1 MQRSAKGT
9 GDNGGMKTITNIAD
23 RLFRKVEPVD
33 SAFEDGATG
42 AAVEGAPERTWP
54 QIGAQTKPQTGAAFP
69 AETRTPAFCAID
81 CPGRCPLELHLRDG
95 ELAHVSANKAA
106 PACHRGL
113 SMRAWANSP
122 DRLMWPLRRVGPRGS
137 AQFERMTWDEAL
149 DEIADQLAR
158 IRREHGNESIYL
170 AYTTGQSCTTADPFE
185 RLMNCFGGFLDHYNN
200 YSNPQI
206 NAMVRSMYGPG
217 ALYPGG
223 SELDAA
229 ADARLVLVFGASP
242 AETGTGR
249 ATWHGAWDRVVE
261 QVGERGGRIVMVDP
275 RRNGSIPKRK
285 RPANGDENEGQAS
298 AVCGASLTGSST
310 HKGRPATPAC
320 GGALSADAAPGGQT
334 VSWLP
339 INPGTD
345 GALAAALLH
354 ELAFTHNALDWDF
367 LRERCIGFTDETLPE
382 HRRSLGLSVMDYLRG
397 TGYDHMAKTP
407 PWAAAIT
414 GIPANDIRELASQ
427 LATARPAFIMQ
438 GWGPQ
443 RRSNGEMT
451 SGMIM
456 MLATAL
462 GQVGLPGTNNG
473 MNVAWGGGFLT
484 RVSAGENPIPFRIPA
499 YRFLDAIENGEA
511 LGAREGVR
519 GLSEAGCSNAEDAS
533 SADKA
538 QAGCANAEG
547 PGSTQEA
554 PTENDAA
561 RGFALA
567 AKASLEQTS
576 HSNRATDSVQHQDSA
591 AHLPCSIKAII
602 CHGGNCLT
610 NQHGDV
616 NRAHRVLGDPSKCEF
631 ILNID
636 VEFTDSARYADI
648 VLPDLFRME
657 QESAMDGDAWGR
669 RIAVSTG
676 ELGARFERRGAWK
689 VCVEL
694 AKRWGSA
701 DAFTEGCTE
710 GEWIRRLY
718 EGDRERSTGLPTFDR
733 LLEEGLAWRADRTE
747 PFVALADWRS
757 DPDAHPLDTP
767 SGKIELFSEQLAA
780 AAEAL
785 RGTPG
790 EGAITPVPTY
800 VPEWGPAEFSVERPA
815 TDGAQEPDAELR
827 ADGHGCESVA
837 FLPAGG
843 RECESDAGLPANGRK
858 CESNT
863 EPACDQPLRVFGFHS
878 VARVHSSW
886 GNVPAVSQRVPQVI
900 SINPADADAR
910 GIATGD
916 LVEASNRFG
925 TLRLPAHVT
934 EDVIA
939 GTIVM
944 PQGAWWQAGSNIAE
958 PIDVGGCINTLTTSR
973 PSPLAF
979 GNPQHTCWCR
989 LHRHMGTEAYLS
1001 ET

>member
-1 MQRSAKGT
+1 
-9 GDNGGMKTITNIAD
+9 MKTITNIAD
-23 RLFRKVEPVD
+23 RLFRKVKPAN
-33 SAFEDGATG
+33 SAFGGEATG
-42 AAVEGAPERTWP
+42 TAEEAASGKAS
-54 QIGAQTKPQTGAAFP
+54 GQTRPQTRGVFS
-69 AETRTPAFCAID
+69 AETHAPAFCAID
-81 CPGRCPLELHLRDG
+81 CPGRCPLELHLHGG
-95 ELAHVSANKAA
+95 ELARVSANKAA

-122 DRLMWPLRRVGPRGS
+122 DRLMWPMRRVGPRGS
-137 AQFERMTWDEAL
+137 AQFERVSWDDAL
-149 DEIADQLAR
+149 NEIADRLAR
-158 IRREHGNESIYL
+158 IRREHGNEVIYL

-285 RPANGDENEGQAS
+285 KSASSEREGRAS
-298 AVCGASLTGSST
+298 AVCDASLTGSST
-310 HKGRPATPAC
+310 HKGRPAAPAS
-320 GGALSADAAPGGQT
+320 GGALSADAAPGGKT

-367 LRERCIGFTDETLPE
+367 LHERCIGFTDETLPE
-382 HRRSLGLSVMDYLRG
+382 RWRNLGLSATDYLRG
-397 TGYDHMAKTP
+397 TGYDHVAKTP
-407 PWAAAIT
+407 AWAASIT
-414 GIPANDIRELASQ
+414 GIPADDIRELAAQ

-456 MLATAL
+456 MLAAAL

-473 MNVAWGGGFLT
+473 MNIAWGGGFLT
-484 RVSAGENPIPFRIPA
+484 RVSAGKNPVPFRIPA
-499 YRFLDAIENGEA
+499 YRFLDVIENGES
-511 LGAREGVR
+511 LGIREGVR
-519 GLSEAGCSNAEDAS
+519 GLPEADSRSE
-533 SADKA
+533 
-538 QAGCANAEG
+538 
-547 PGSTQEA
+547 
-554 PTENDAA
+554 
-561 RGFALA
+561 
-567 AKASLEQTS
+567 
-576 HSNRATDSVQHQDSA
+576 RATYSVQHQDSA

-631 ILNID
+631 ILNVD

-657 QESAMDGDAWGR
+657 QESAMDADTWGR

-676 ELGARFERRGAWK
+676 ELGARFERRGAWNT
-689 VCVEL
+689 CVEL
-694 AKRWGSA
+694 AKRWGIV
-701 DAFTEGCTE
+701 DVFTEGRTE
-710 GEWIRRLY
+710 SEWIRHLY
-718 EGDRERSTGLPTFDR
+718 EGDRKRSTGLPTFDR
-733 LLEEGLAWRADRTE
+733 LLEDGLAWRADRAE
-747 PFVALADWRS
+747 PFVALADWRR

-785 RGTPG
+785 RGTPD
-790 EGAITPVPTY
+790 EGAITPIPTY
-800 VPEWGPAEFSVERPA
+800 VPEWGPAEFAVERPT

-858 CESNT
+858 SESNT
-863 EPACDQPLRVFGFHS
+863 ERACDQPLRVFGFHS
-878 VARVHSSW
+878 VARIHSSW
-886 GNVPAVSQRVPQVI
+886 GNVPAVSRRVPQVI
-900 SINPADADAR
+900 SINPADASAR

-934 EDVIA
+934 DDVIA

-944 PQGAWWQAGSNIAE
+944 PQGAWWQAESRGTQNAPGATSARTACPVDI
-958 PIDVGGCINTLTTSR
+958 GGCVNTLTTSR

-989 LHRHMGTEAYLS
+989 LRKP
-1001 ET
+1001 

>member
-1 MQRSAKGT
+1 
-9 GDNGGMKTITNIAD
+9 
-23 RLFRKVEPVD
+23 
-33 SAFEDGATG
+33 
-42 AAVEGAPERTWP
+42 
-54 QIGAQTKPQTGAAFP
+54 
-69 AETRTPAFCAID
+69 
-81 CPGRCPLELHLRDG
+81 
-95 ELAHVSANKAA
+95 
-106 PACHRGL
+106 
-113 SMRAWANSP
+113 MRAWANSP
-122 DRLMWPLRRVGPRGS
+122 DRLMWPMRRVGPRGS
-137 AQFERMTWDEAL
+137 AQFERVTWDEAL
-149 DEIADQLAR
+149 DEISDQLAR

-217 ALYPGG
+217 ALYLGG

-249 ATWHGAWDRVVE
+249 ATWHGAWNRVVE

-285 RPANGDENEGQAS
+285 
-298 AVCGASLTGSST
+298 GS
-310 HKGRPATPAC
+310 
-320 GGALSADAAPGGQT
+320 DQQT

-367 LRERCIGFTDETLPE
+367 LHERCIGFTDETLPE
-382 HRRSLGLSVMDYLRG
+382 HWRGMGLSVMDYLRG
-397 TGYDHMAKTP
+397 TGYDHVAKTP
-407 PWAAAIT
+407 AWAAVIT
-414 GIPANDIRELASQ
+414 GIPANDIRELAAQ
-427 LATARPAFIMQ
+427 LATARPVFIMQ

-456 MLATAL
+456 MLAAAL

-473 MNVAWGGGFLT
+473 MNIAWGGGFLT

-499 YRFLDAIENGEA
+499 YRFLDATENGEA

-519 GLSEAGCSNAEDAS
+519 GLPEASCGDARESGFATEAGSE
-533 SADKA
+533 
-538 QAGCANAEG
+538 QAFHNG
-547 PGSTQEA
+547 
-554 PTENDAA
+554 
-561 RGFALA
+561 
-567 AKASLEQTS
+567 
-576 HSNRATDSVQHQDSA
+576 RATDSVQHQDSA
-591 AHLPCSIKAII
+591 AHLLRSIKAII

-616 NRAHRVLGDPSKCEF
+616 NRAHRVLGDPTKCEF
-631 ILNID
+631 ILNVD

-657 QESAMDGDAWGR
+657 QESAMDADGWGR
-669 RIAVSTG
+669 RIAASTG
-676 ELGARFERRGAWK
+676 ELGARFERRGAWE

-694 AKRWGSA
+694 AKQWGIE
-701 DAFTEGCTE
+701 DAFTEGRTE

-733 LLEEGLAWRADRTE
+733 LLEEGLAWRADCAE

-785 RGTPG
+785 RGTPD
-790 EGAITPVPTY
+790 EGAITPIPTY
-800 VPEWGPAEFSVERPA
+800 VPEWGPAEFAVERPA

-827 ADGHGCESVA
+827 ADGHGCESDA
-837 FLPAGG
+837 DLPTSGCKSEA
-843 RECESDAGLPANGRK
+843 SA
-858 CESNT
+858 

-878 VARVHSSW
+878 VARIHSSW
-886 GNVPAVSQRVPQVI
+886 GNVPAVSRRVPQVI

-910 GIATGD
+910 GIATDD

-934 EDVIA
+934 DNVIA

-944 PQGAWWQAGSNIAE
+944 PQGAWWQAEGHSMQNTPGAASARTADADAAE

-979 GNPQHTCWCR
+979 GNPQHTCWCH
-989 LHRHMGTEAYLS
+989 LHRHMGTEAYLA
-1001 ET
+1001 ETAHPA

>member
-23 RLFRKVEPVD
+23 RLFCKVEPVD
-33 SAFEDGATG
+33 SSFGSEAAG
-42 AAVEGAPERTWP
+42 AAVEGAAGEASGQT
-54 QIGAQTKPQTGAAFP
+54 GAQTKPQTCTAFP

-95 ELAHVSANKAA
+95 ELARVSANKAA

-137 AQFERMTWDEAL
+137 AQFERVTWDEAL
-149 DEIADQLAR
+149 DEISDQLAR

-170 AYTTGQSCTTADPFE
+170 AYSTGQSCTTADPFE
-185 RLMNCFGGFLDHYNN
+185 RLMNRFGGFLDRYNN

-249 ATWHGAWDRVVE
+249 ATWHGAWDRVVG

-285 RPANGDENEGQAS
+285 
-298 AVCGASLTGSST
+298 GS
-310 HKGRPATPAC
+310 
-320 GGALSADAAPGGQT
+320 DQQT

-367 LRERCIGFTDETLPE
+367 LHERCIGFTDETLPE
-382 HRRSLGLSVMDYLRG
+382 HWRDMGLSVMDYLRG
-397 TGYDHMAKTP
+397 TGYDHVAKTP
-407 PWAAAIT
+407 AWAAAIT
-414 GIPANDIRELASQ
+414 GIPADDIRELASQ
-427 LATARPAFIMQ
+427 LATARPVFIMQ

-456 MLATAL
+456 MLAAAL

-473 MNVAWGGGFLT
+473 MNIAWGGGFLT
-484 RVSAGENPIPFRIPA
+484 RVSAGQNAVPFRIPA

-519 GLSEAGCSNAEDAS
+519 GLPEASCGD
-533 SADKA
+533 
-538 QAGCANAEG
+538 AEG
-547 PGSTQEA
+547 SSFATEA
-554 PTENDAA
+554 ELKQA
-561 RGFALA
+561 F
-567 AKASLEQTS
+567 
-576 HSNRATDSVQHQDSA
+576 HSGRATDFVQHQDSA

-616 NRAHRVLGDPSKCEF
+616 NRAHRVLGDPTKCKF
-631 ILNID
+631 ILNVD

-657 QESAMDGDAWGR
+657 QESAMDADAWGR
-669 RIAVSTG
+669 RIAVGTG
-676 ELGARFERRGAWK
+676 ELGARFERRGAWNT
-689 VCVEL
+689 CVEL
-694 AKRWGSA
+694 AKRWGIE
-701 DAFTEGCTE
+701 DAFTEGRTE
-710 GEWIRRLY
+710 GEWIRHLY
-718 EGDRERSTGLPTFDR
+718 EGDRERSTGLPTFDQ

-757 DPDAHPLDTP
+757 NPVAHPLDTP
-767 SGKIELFSEQLAA
+767 SGKIELFSEQLTA

-785 RGTPG
+785 RGTPD
-790 EGAITPVPTY
+790 EGAITPIPTY
-800 VPEWGPAEFSVERPA
+800 VPEWGPAEFAVGQAASDE
-815 TDGAQEPDAELR
+815 AQAPSAGPR
-827 ADGHGCESVA
+827 ADGQESEM
-837 FLPAGG
+837 G
-843 RECESDAGLPANGRK
+843 
-858 CESNT
+858 T
-863 EPACDQPLRVFGFHS
+863 EPTRDQPLRVFGFHS
-878 VARVHSSW
+878 VARIHSSW
-886 GNVPAVSQRVPQVI
+886 GNVPAVSRRVPQVI

-934 EDVIA
+934 DDVIA

-944 PQGAWWQAGSNIAE
+944 PQGAWWQAESDVAE
-958 PIDVGGCINTLTTSR
+958 PIDVGGCINTLTISR

-979 GNPQHTCWCR
+979 GNPQHTCWCSLR
-989 LHRHMGTEAYLS
+989 RHMGTEAYLS
-1001 ET
+1001 ETAHPA

>member
-33 SAFEDGATG
+33 SSFGSEAAG
-42 AAVEGAPERTWP
+42 AAVEGAAGETSG
-54 QIGAQTKPQTGAAFP
+54 QTGAQTKPQTCTAFP

-81 CPGRCPLELHLRDG
+81 CPGRCPLELHLCDG
-95 ELAHVSANKAA
+95 ELARVSANKAA

-137 AQFERMTWDEAL
+137 AQFERVTWDEAL
-149 DEIADQLAR
+149 DEISDQLAR

-206 NAMVRSMYGPG
+206 NAMVRSTYGPG
-217 ALYPGG
+217 ALYPGR

-285 RPANGDENEGQAS
+285 
-298 AVCGASLTGSST
+298 GS
-310 HKGRPATPAC
+310 
-320 GGALSADAAPGGQT
+320 DQQT
-334 VSWLP
+334 VSRLP

-382 HRRSLGLSVMDYLRG
+382 HRRGLGLSVMDYLRG

-456 MLATAL
+456 MLAAAL

-473 MNVAWGGGFLT
+473 MNIAWGGGFLT
-484 RVSAGENPIPFRIPA
+484 RVSVGRNAVPFRIPA

-519 GLSEAGCSNAEDAS
+519 GLPEASCS
-533 SADKA
+533 
-538 QAGCANAEG
+538 NAEG

-554 PTENDAA
+554 PAENDAA

-567 AKASLEQTS
+567 AKASLEKTS
-576 HSNRATDSVQHQDSA
+576 HSNRATYSVQHQNGA

-616 NRAHRVLGDPSKCEF
+616 NRAHRVLGDPSKCEL

-657 QESAMDGDAWGR
+657 QESAMDADGWGR
-669 RIAVSTG
+669 RIAASTG
-676 ELGARFERRGAWK
+676 ELGARFERRGAWE

-694 AKRWGSA
+694 AKRWGIE
-701 DAFTEGCTE
+701 DAFTEGRTE
-710 GEWIRRLY
+710 GGWIRLLY

-733 LLEEGLAWRADRTE
+733 LLEEGLAWRTDCAE

-767 SGKIELFSEQLAA
+767 SGKIELFSEQLAV

-785 RGTPG
+785 RGTPD
-790 EGAITPVPTY
+790 EGAITPIPTY
-800 VPEWGPAEFSVERPA
+800 VPEWGPAEFAVERPA
-815 TDGAQEPDAELR
+815 TDGAQKPDAELR
-827 ADGHGCESVA
+827 EDGHGCESSA

-843 RECESDAGLPANGRK
+843 QEYESDAGLPISGRK
-858 CESNT
+858 SESNT

-878 VARVHSSW
+878 VARIHSSW
-886 GNVPAVSQRVPQVI
+886 GNVPAVSRRVPQVI

-944 PQGAWWQAGSNIAE
+944 PQGAWWQAEGHSMQNAPGAASARTAE

-979 GNPQHTCWCR
+979 GNPQHTCWCH
-989 LHRHMGTEAYLS
+989 LHRHMGT
-1001 ET
+1001 

>member
-33 SAFEDGATG
+33 SSFGSEAAG
-42 AAVEGAPERTWP
+42 AAVEGAAGETSG
-54 QIGAQTKPQTGAAFP
+54 QTGAQTKSQTGAAFP

-95 ELAHVSANKAA
+95 ELARVSANKAA

-137 AQFERMTWDEAL
+137 AQFERVTWDEAL
-149 DEIADQLAR
+149 DEISDQLAR

-217 ALYPGG
+217 ALYLGG

-249 ATWHGAWDRVVE
+249 ATWHGAWNRVVE

-285 RPANGDENEGQAS
+285 
-298 AVCGASLTGSST
+298 GS
-310 HKGRPATPAC
+310 
-320 GGALSADAAPGGQT
+320 DQQT

-367 LRERCIGFTDETLPE
+367 LHERCIGFTDETLPE
-382 HRRSLGLSVMDYLRG
+382 HWRGMGLSVMDYLRG
-397 TGYDHMAKTP
+397 TGYDHVAKTP
-407 PWAAAIT
+407 AWAAVIT
-414 GIPANDIRELASQ
+414 GIPANDIRELAAQ
-427 LATARPAFIMQ
+427 LATARPVFIMQ

-456 MLATAL
+456 MLAAAL

-473 MNVAWGGGFLT
+473 MNIAWGGGFLT
-484 RVSAGENPIPFRIPA
+484 RVSAGENHIPFRIPA

-519 GLSEAGCSNAEDAS
+519 GLPEASCDDARESGFATEAGSE
-533 SADKA
+533 
-538 QAGCANAEG
+538 QAFHNGR
-547 PGSTQEA
+547 T
-554 PTENDAA
+554 
-561 RGFALA
+561 
-567 AKASLEQTS
+567 
-576 HSNRATDSVQHQDSA
+576 TDSVQHQDGA

-616 NRAHRVLGDPSKCEF
+616 NRAHRVLGDPTKCEF
-631 ILNID
+631 ILNVD

-657 QESAMDGDAWGR
+657 QESAMDADGWGR
-669 RIAVSTG
+669 RIAASTG
-676 ELGARFERRGAWK
+676 ELGARFERRGAWE

-694 AKRWGSA
+694 AKQWGIE
-701 DAFTEGCTE
+701 DAFTEGRTE

-733 LLEEGLAWRADRTE
+733 LLEEGLAWRADCAE

-785 RGTPG
+785 RGTPD
-790 EGAITPVPTY
+790 EGAITPIPTY
-800 VPEWGPAEFSVERPA
+800 VPEWGPAEFAVERPA

-843 RECESDAGLPANGRK
+843 RECESDADLPTSGCKSEA
-858 CESNT
+858 SA

-878 VARVHSSW
+878 VARIHSSW
-886 GNVPAVSQRVPQVI
+886 GNVPAVSRRVPQVI

-910 GIATGD
+910 GIATDD

-934 EDVIA
+934 DNVIA

-944 PQGAWWQAGSNIAE
+944 PQGAWWQAEGHSMQNTPGAASARTADADAAE

-979 GNPQHTCWCR
+979 GNPQHTCWCH
-989 LHRHMGTEAYLS
+989 LHRHMGTEAYLA
-1001 ET
+1001 ETAHPA

>member
-1 MQRSAKGT
+1 MQRRAKGA
-9 GDNGGMKTITNIAD
+9 GDNGSMKTITNIAD
-23 RLFRKVEPVD
+23 RLFRKVKPVD
-33 SAFEDGATG
+33 FAFEGEAAG
-42 AAVEGAPERTWP
+42 AAVEGAAGEAL
-54 QIGAQTKPQTGAAFP
+54 GQTRAVLP
-69 AETRTPAFCAID
+69 AETRAPAFCAID

-95 ELAHVSANKAA
+95 ELARVSANKAA
-106 PACHRGL
+106 PACRRGL

-137 AQFERMTWDEAL
+137 AQFERVTWDEAL
-149 DEIADQLAR
+149 DEIADKLAR
-158 IRREHGNESIYL
+158 IRRKHGNESIYL

-185 RLMNCFGGFLDHYNN
+185 QLMNCFGGFLDHYNN

-206 NAMVRSMYGPG
+206 NTMVRSMYGPG

-229 ADARLVLVFGASP
+229 ADARLVLAFGASP

-285 RPANGDENEGQAS
+285 
-298 AVCGASLTGSST
+298 GSS
-310 HKGRPATPAC
+310 
-320 GGALSADAAPGGQT
+320 GQT

-382 HRRSLGLSVMDYLRG
+382 RWRGMGLSVMDYLRG

-407 PWAAAIT
+407 VWAAAIT
-414 GIPANDIRELASQ
+414 GIPADDIRELASQ
-427 LATARPAFIMQ
+427 LASASPAFIMQ

-456 MLATAL
+456 MLAAAL

-473 MNVAWGGGFLT
+473 MNIAWGGGFLT
-484 RVSAGENPIPFRIPA
+484 RVSAGENHIPFRIPA

-519 GLSEAGCSNAEDAS
+519 GLPEASCGDARESGFATEAGSE
-533 SADKA
+533 
-538 QAGCANAEG
+538 QAFHNG
-547 PGSTQEA
+547 
-554 PTENDAA
+554 
-561 RGFALA
+561 
-567 AKASLEQTS
+567 
-576 HSNRATDSVQHQDSA
+576 RATDSVQHQDGA
-591 AHLPCSIKAII
+591 ARLPCSIKAII

-610 NQHGDV
+610 NQHGNV
-616 NRAHRVLGDPSKCEF
+616 NRAHRVLGDPTKCEF
-631 ILNID
+631 ILNVD

-657 QESAMDGDAWGR
+657 QESAMDADAWGR

-676 ELGARFERRGAWK
+676 ELGARFERRGAWNT
-689 VCVEL
+689 CVEL
-694 AKRWGSA
+694 AKRWGIE
-701 DAFTEGCTE
+701 DAFTEGRTE

-718 EGDRERSTGLPTFDR
+718 EGDRERSTGLPTFDQ

-780 AAEAL
+780 VAEAL
-785 RGTPG
+785 RDTPD

-800 VPEWGPAEFSVERPA
+800 VPEWGPAEFAVEQA
-815 TDGAQEPDAELR
+815 
-827 ADGHGCESVA
+827 
-837 FLPAGG
+837 
-843 RECESDAGLPANGRK
+843 
-858 CESNT
+858 
-863 EPACDQPLRVFGFHS
+863 EPACDRPLRVFGFHS
-878 VARVHSSW
+878 VARIHSSW
-886 GNVPAVSQRVPQVI
+886 GNVPAVSRRVPQVI

-916 LVEASNRFG
+916 LAEASNRFG

-934 EDVIA
+934 DDVIA

-944 PQGAWWQAGSNIAE
+944 PQGAWWQAESRGTQNAPGAASARTAE
-958 PIDVGGCINTLTTSR
+958 PIDIGGCINTLTTSR

-989 LHRHMGTEAYLS
+989 LRKP
-1001 ET
+1001 

>member
-1 MQRSAKGT
+1 MQRRAKGD
-9 GDNGGMKTITNIAD
+9 GDNEGMKTITNIAD
-23 RLFRKVEPVD
+23 QLFRKVQPVD
-33 SAFEDGATG
+33 FAFGSET
-42 AAVEGAPERTWP
+42 
-54 QIGAQTKPQTGAAFP
+54 

-95 ELAHVSANKAA
+95 ELARVSANKAA

-137 AQFERMTWDEAL
+137 AQFERVTWDEAL

-158 IRREHGNESIYL
+158 IRREHGSESIYL

-206 NAMVRSMYGPG
+206 NAMVRSMYGPD

-223 SELDAA
+223 SELNTA

-249 ATWHGAWDRVVE
+249 ATWHGAWDRVVG

-275 RRNGSIPKRK
+275 RRNGSIPQRK
-285 RPANGDENEGQAS
+285 
-298 AVCGASLTGSST
+298 GS
-310 HKGRPATPAC
+310 
-320 GGALSADAAPGGQT
+320 DQQT

-367 LRERCIGFTDETLPE
+367 LHERCIGFTDGTLPE
-382 HRRSLGLSVMDYLRG
+382 RWRGLGLSVMDYLRG
-397 TGYDHMAKTP
+397 TGYDRVAKTP
-407 PWAAAIT
+407 AWAAAIT
-414 GIPANDIRELASQ
+414 GTPADDIRELASQ

-456 MLATAL
+456 MLAAAL

-484 RVSAGENPIPFRIPA
+484 RISAGKNLIPFRIPA

-519 GLSEAGCSNAEDAS
+519 GLPEASCEDAGRSGFATEAGPE
-533 SADKA
+533 
-538 QAGCANAEG
+538 QA
-547 PGSTQEA
+547 
-554 PTENDAA
+554 
-561 RGFALA
+561 F
-567 AKASLEQTS
+567 
-576 HSNRATDSVQHQDSA
+576 HSERATDSVQHQDGA

-616 NRAHRVLGDPSKCEF
+616 NRAHRVLGDPTKCEF
-631 ILNID
+631 ILNVD

-669 RIAVSTG
+669 RIAVGTG
-676 ELGARFERRGAWK
+676 ELGARFERRGAWNT
-689 VCVEL
+689 CVEL
-694 AKRWGSA
+694 AKRWGIE
-701 DAFTEGCTE
+701 DAFTEGRTE
-710 GEWIRRLY
+710 GEWIRHLY
-718 EGDRERSTGLPTFDR
+718 EGDRERSTGLPTFDQ

-757 DPDAHPLDTP
+757 NPVAHPLDTP

-785 RGTPG
+785 RGTPD
-790 EGAITPVPTY
+790 EGAITPIPTY
-800 VPEWGPAEFSVERPA
+800 VPEWGPAEFAVERPA
-815 TDGAQEPDAELR
+815 TDGAQEPDAGLR
-827 ADGHGCESVA
+827 ADDQGSEMG
-837 FLPAGG
+837 
-843 RECESDAGLPANGRK
+843 
-858 CESNT
+858 T
-863 EPACDQPLRVFGFHS
+863 EPTRDQPLRVFGFHS
-878 VARVHSSW
+878 VARIHSSW
-886 GNVPAVSQRVPQVI
+886 GNVPAVSRRVPQVI

-910 GIATGD
+910 DIATGD

-934 EDVIA
+934 DDVIA

-944 PQGAWWQAGSNIAE
+944 PQGAWWQAESNTAE
-958 PIDVGGCINTLTTSR
+958 PIDVGGCINTLTISR

-979 GNPQHTCWCR
+979 GNPQHTCWCSLR
-989 LHRHMGTEAYLS
+989 RHMGTEAYLS
-1001 ET
+1001 ETAHPA

>member
-1 MQRSAKGT
+1 MQRHAKGA
-9 GDNGGMKTITNIAD
+9 GDNGSMKTITNIAD

-33 SAFEDGATG
+33 SAFGSEA
-42 AAVEGAPERTWP
+42 
-54 QIGAQTKPQTGAAFP
+54 
-69 AETRTPAFCAID
+69 AETCAPAFCAID

-95 ELAHVSANKAA
+95 ELTRVSANKAA

-122 DRLMWPLRRVGPRGS
+122 DRLMWPMRRVGPRGS

-149 DEIADQLAR
+149 DEIASQLAR

-185 RLMNCFGGFLDHYNN
+185 RLMNCFGGFLDRYNN

-206 NAMVRSMYGPG
+206 NAMVRNMYGAG

-223 SELDAA
+223 SELDVA

-285 RPANGDENEGQAS
+285 KSASGGEREGQAS
-298 AVCGASLTGSST
+298 ALCGAALPGSSEPE
-310 HKGRPATPAC
+310 GQLAAPAC
-320 GGALSADAAPGGQT
+320 DGALPNDAASSGET

-354 ELAFTHNALDWDF
+354 ELAFVHNALDWDF
-367 LRERCIGFTDETLPE
+367 LREHCIGFTDETLPE
-382 HRRSLGLSVMDYLRG
+382 NRRGLGLSVMDYLRG
-397 TGYDHMAKTP
+397 AGYDHVAKTP
-407 PWAAAIT
+407 AWATAIT
-414 GIPANDIRELASQ
+414 GIAASDIRELAAQ

-456 MLATAL
+456 MLAAAL

-473 MNVAWGGGFLT
+473 TNIAWGGGFLT
-484 RVSAGENPIPFRIPA
+484 RVSAGDNPVPFRIPA

-519 GLSEAGCSNAEDAS
+519 GLPE
-533 SADKA
+533 
-538 QAGCANAEG
+538 EG
-547 PGSTQEA
+547 SG
-554 PTENDAA
+554 
-561 RGFALA
+561 
-567 AKASLEQTS
+567 
-576 HSNRATDSVQHQDSA
+576 A

-631 ILNID
+631 ILNVD

-657 QESAMDGDAWGR
+657 QESAMDADAWGR

-676 ELGARFERRGAWK
+676 ELGARFERRGAWEM
-689 VCVEL
+689 CCDL
-694 AKRWGSA
+694 AKRWGIE
-701 DAFTEGCTE
+701 DAFTEGRTE

-718 EGDRERSTGLPTFDR
+718 ESDRERSAGLPAFDR
-733 LLEEGLAWRADRTE
+733 LIEEGLAWRTDRNK

-785 RGTPG
+785 RGAPD
-790 EGAITPVPTY
+790 EGAITPIPTY
-800 VPEWGPAEFSVERPA
+800 VPEWGPAEFAVEQA
-815 TDGAQEPDAELR
+815 ADNGAREPGAGLC
-827 ADGHGCESVA
+827 ADGQGSKSGTD
-837 FLPAGG
+837 LPTSSRRSEAI
-843 RECESDAGLPANGRK
+843 A
-858 CESNT
+858 
-863 EPACDQPLRVFGFHS
+863 EPACDQPFRVFGFHS
-878 VARVHSSW
+878 VARIHSSW
-886 GNVPAVSQRVPQVI
+886 GNVPAVSRHVPQII
-900 SINPADADAR
+900 SINPADADTR

-934 EDVIA
+934 DDVIA

-944 PQGAWWQAGSNIAE
+944 PQGAWWQAEDAGAE
-958 PIDVGGCINTLTTSR
+958 PVDVGGCINTLTTSR

-989 LHRHMGTEAYLS
+989 LRKP
-1001 ET
+1001 

>member
-1 MQRSAKGT
+1 MQRRTKDA
-9 GDNGGMKTITNIAD
+9 GDNGSMNTITNIAD

-33 SAFEDGATG
+33 SAFEDGDTET
-42 AAVEGAPERTWP
+42 AVEGAPERTWP

-95 ELAHVSANKAA
+95 ELARVSANKAA

-137 AQFERMTWDEAL
+137 AQFERVTWDEAL
-149 DEIADQLAR
+149 DEISDQLAR

-206 NAMVRSMYGPG
+206 NAMVRSTYGPG

-229 ADARLVLVFGASP
+229 ADAQLVLVFGASP

-285 RPANGDENEGQAS
+285 RPANGDENEGQAL
-298 AVCGASLTGSST
+298 AVCAAPPADDSE
-310 HKGRPATPAC
+310 HKGCAETSACSNAFPSNAT
-320 GGALSADAAPGGQT
+320 SDRQT

-382 HRRSLGLSVMDYLRG
+382 RWRGMGLSVMDYLHG

-407 PWAAAIT
+407 AWAAAIT
-414 GIPANDIRELASQ
+414 GIPADDIRELASR

-456 MLATAL
+456 MLAAAL

-473 MNVAWGGGFLT
+473 MNIAWGGGFLT
-484 RVSAGENPIPFRIPA
+484 RVSAGENHIPFRIPA

-519 GLSEAGCSNAEDAS
+519 GLPEASCGDARESGFATEAGSE
-533 SADKA
+533 
-538 QAGCANAEG
+538 QAFHNG
-547 PGSTQEA
+547 
-554 PTENDAA
+554 
-561 RGFALA
+561 
-567 AKASLEQTS
+567 
-576 HSNRATDSVQHQDSA
+576 RATDSVQHQDGA
-591 AHLPCSIKAII
+591 ARLPCSIKAII

-616 NRAHRVLGDPSKCEF
+616 NRAHRVLGDPTKCEF
-631 ILNID
+631 ILNVD

-657 QESAMDGDAWGR
+657 QESAMDADAWGR

-676 ELGARFERRGAWK
+676 ELGARFERRGAWNT
-689 VCVEL
+689 CVEL
-694 AKRWGSA
+694 AKRWGIE
-701 DAFTEGCTE
+701 DAFTEGRTE

-718 EGDRERSTGLPTFDR
+718 EGDRERSTGLPTFDQ

-780 AAEAL
+780 VAEAL
-785 RGTPG
+785 RGTPD
-790 EGAITPVPTY
+790 EGAITPIPTY
-800 VPEWGPAEFSVERPA
+800 VPEWGPAEFAVEQA
-815 TDGAQEPDAELR
+815 
-827 ADGHGCESVA
+827 
-837 FLPAGG
+837 
-843 RECESDAGLPANGRK
+843 
-858 CESNT
+858 
-863 EPACDQPLRVFGFHS
+863 EPACNRPLRVFGFHS
-878 VARVHSSW
+878 VARIHSSW
-886 GNVPAVSQRVPQVI
+886 GNVPAVSRRVPQVI
-900 SINPADADAR
+900 SINPADAGAR

-934 EDVIA
+934 DDVIA

-944 PQGAWWQAGSNIAE
+944 PQGAWWQAESRGTQNAPGAASARTAE
-958 PIDVGGCINTLTTSR
+958 PIDIGGCINTLTTSR

-989 LHRHMGTEAYLS
+989 LRKP
-1001 ET
+1001 

>member
-33 SAFEDGATG
+33 SSFGSEAAG
-42 AAVEGAPERTWP
+42 AAVEGAAGETSG
-54 QIGAQTKPQTGAAFP
+54 QTGAQTKPQTCTAFP

-81 CPGRCPLELHLRDG
+81 CPGRCPLELHLCDG
-95 ELAHVSANKAA
+95 ELARVSANKAA

-137 AQFERMTWDEAL
+137 AQFERVTWDEAL
-149 DEIADQLAR
+149 DEIASHLAR
-158 IRREHGNESIYL
+158 IRCEHGNEAIYL

-206 NAMVRSMYGPG
+206 NAMVRSTYGPG

-285 RPANGDENEGQAS
+285 
-298 AVCGASLTGSST
+298 GS
-310 HKGRPATPAC
+310 
-320 GGALSADAAPGGQT
+320 DQQT

-382 HRRSLGLSVMDYLRG
+382 HQRGLGLSVMDYLRG

-456 MLATAL
+456 MLAAAL

-473 MNVAWGGGFLT
+473 MNIAWGGGFLT
-484 RVSAGENPIPFRIPA
+484 RVSVGRNAVPFRIPA

-519 GLSEAGCSNAEDAS
+519 GLPEASCG
-533 SADKA
+533 
-538 QAGCANAEG
+538 NAEG

-554 PTENDAA
+554 PAENDAA

-567 AKASLEQTS
+567 AKASLEKTS
-576 HSNRATDSVQHQDSA
+576 HSNRATYSVQHQNGA

-616 NRAHRVLGDPSKCEF
+616 NRAHRVLGDPSKCEL

-657 QESAMDGDAWGR
+657 QESAMDADGWGR
-669 RIAVSTG
+669 RIAASTG
-676 ELGARFERRGAWK
+676 ELGARFERRGAWE

-694 AKRWGSA
+694 AKRWGIE
-701 DAFTEGCTE
+701 DAFTEGRTE
-710 GEWIRRLY
+710 GEWIRLLY

-733 LLEEGLAWRADRTE
+733 LLEEGLAWRTDCAE

-767 SGKIELFSEQLAA
+767 SGKIELFSEQLAV

-785 RGTPG
+785 RGTPD
-790 EGAITPVPTY
+790 EGAITPIPTY
-800 VPEWGPAEFSVERPA
+800 VPEWGPVEFAVERPA
-815 TDGAQEPDAELR
+815 TDGAQKPDAELR
-827 ADGHGCESVA
+827 EDGHGCESSA

-843 RECESDAGLPANGRK
+843 QEYESDAGLPIGGRK
-858 CESNT
+858 SESNT

-878 VARVHSSW
+878 VARIHSSW
-886 GNVPAVSQRVPQVI
+886 GNVPAVSRRVPQVI

-910 GIATGD
+910 GIVTGD

-934 EDVIA
+934 DDVIA

-944 PQGAWWQAGSNIAE
+944 PQGAWWQAESCGTQNAPGAASARTAE

-979 GNPQHTCWCR
+979 GNPQHTCWCH

>member
-33 SAFEDGATG
+33 SSFGSEAAG
-42 AAVEGAPERTWP
+42 AAVEGAAGETSG
-54 QIGAQTKPQTGAAFP
+54 QTGAQTKSQTGAAFP

-95 ELAHVSANKAA
+95 ELARVSANKAA
-106 PACHRGL
+106 PACHRGR

-137 AQFERMTWDEAL
+137 AQFERVTWDEAL
-149 DEIADQLAR
+149 DEISDQLAR

-249 ATWHGAWDRVVE
+249 ATWHGAWDRVVG

-285 RPANGDENEGQAS
+285 RPASGGENEGQAL
-298 AVCGASLTGSST
+298 AVCATPPADDSERKGQPGAS
-310 HKGRPATPAC
+310 AC
-320 GGALSADAAPGGQT
+320 SNTFPSNVASDRQT

-367 LRERCIGFTDETLPE
+367 LRERCIGFTDEMLPE
-382 HRRSLGLSVMDYLRG
+382 HWRDMGLSVMDYLRG
-397 TGYDHMAKTP
+397 TGYDHVAKTP
-407 PWAAAIT
+407 AWAAAIT
-414 GIPANDIRELASQ
+414 GIPADDIRELASQ

-451 SGMIM
+451 SGIIM
-456 MLATAL
+456 MLAAAL

-473 MNVAWGGGFLT
+473 MNIAWGGGFLT

-499 YRFLDAIENGEA
+499 YRFLDAVENGEA

-519 GLSEAGCSNAEDAS
+519 GLPKASCNNAEDAS
-533 SADKA
+533 SAEKA

-554 PTENDAA
+554 PAENDAA
-561 RGFALA
+561 RRFALA

-591 AHLPCSIKAII
+591 AHLPSSIKAII

-616 NRAHRVLGDPSKCEF
+616 NRAHRVLGDPTKCEF
-631 ILNID
+631 ILNVD

-657 QESAMDGDAWGR
+657 QESAMDADAWGR

-676 ELGARFERRGAWK
+676 ELGARFERRGAWE

-694 AKRWGSA
+694 AKRWGIE
-701 DAFTEGCTE
+701 DAFTEGRTE

-733 LLEEGLAWRADRTE
+733 LLEEGLAWRADCAE

-757 DPDAHPLDTP
+757 DPDAHRLDTR
-767 SGKIELFSEQLAA
+767 SGTISMFSDQIAA
-780 AAEAL
+780 AAVAL
-785 RGTPG
+785 RGTPD
-790 EGAITPVPTY
+790 EGVITPIPTY
-800 VPEWGPAEFSVERPA
+800 VPEWGPAEFAVERPA

-827 ADGHGCESVA
+827 ADGQGSGSGA
-837 FLPAGG
+837 DFPTG
-843 RECESDAGLPANGRK
+843 RQDSEASAEIAY
-858 CESNT
+858 
-863 EPACDQPLRVFGFHS
+863 DQPLRVFGFHS
-878 VARVHSSW
+878 VARIHSSW
-886 GNVPAVSQRVPQVI
+886 GNVAAVSRRVPQVI

-910 GIATGD
+910 DIATGD

-934 EDVIA
+934 DDVIA

-944 PQGAWWQAGSNIAE
+944 PQGAWWQAESDTAE

-979 GNPQHTCWCR
+979 GNPQHTCWCSLR
-989 LHRHMGTEAYLS
+989 RHMGTEAYLS
-1001 ET
+1001 ETAHPA

>member
-1 MQRSAKGT
+1 MQRSARGT

-33 SAFEDGATG
+33 SSFRSEAAG
-42 AAVEGAPERTWP
+42 AAVEGAAGETSG
-54 QIGAQTKPQTGAAFP
+54 QTGAQTKSQTGAAFP
-69 AETRTPAFCAID
+69 AETRIPAVCAID

-95 ELAHVSANKAA
+95 ELARASANKAA

-137 AQFERMTWDEAL
+137 AQFERVTWDEAL

-158 IRREHGNESIYL
+158 IRREHGSESIYL

-206 NAMVRSMYGPG
+206 NAMVRSMYGPD

-223 SELDAA
+223 SELNTA

-249 ATWHGAWDRVVE
+249 ATWHGAWDRVVG

-275 RRNGSIPKRK
+275 RRNGSIPQRK
-285 RPANGDENEGQAS
+285 
-298 AVCGASLTGSST
+298 GS
-310 HKGRPATPAC
+310 
-320 GGALSADAAPGGQT
+320 DQQT

-367 LRERCIGFTDETLPE
+367 LHERCIGFTDGTLPE
-382 HRRSLGLSVMDYLRG
+382 RWRGLGLSVMDYLRG
-397 TGYDHMAKTP
+397 TGYDRVAKTP
-407 PWAAAIT
+407 AWAAAIT
-414 GIPANDIRELASQ
+414 GTPADDIRELASQ

-456 MLATAL
+456 MLAAAL

-484 RVSAGENPIPFRIPA
+484 RISAGKNLIPFRIPA

-519 GLSEAGCSNAEDAS
+519 GLPEASCEDAGRSGFATEAGPE
-533 SADKA
+533 
-538 QAGCANAEG
+538 QA
-547 PGSTQEA
+547 
-554 PTENDAA
+554 
-561 RGFALA
+561 F
-567 AKASLEQTS
+567 
-576 HSNRATDSVQHQDSA
+576 HSERATDSVQHQDGA

-616 NRAHRVLGDPSKCEF
+616 NRAHRVLGDPTKCEF
-631 ILNID
+631 ILNVD

-669 RIAVSTG
+669 RIAVGTG
-676 ELGARFERRGAWK
+676 ELGARFERRGAWNT
-689 VCVEL
+689 CVEL
-694 AKRWGSA
+694 AKRWGIE
-701 DAFTEGCTE
+701 DAFTEGRTE
-710 GEWIRRLY
+710 GEWIRHLY
-718 EGDRERSTGLPTFDR
+718 EGDRERSTGLPTFDQ

-757 DPDAHPLDTP
+757 NPVAHPLDTP

-785 RGTPG
+785 RGTPD
-790 EGAITPVPTY
+790 EGAITPIPTY
-800 VPEWGPAEFSVERPA
+800 VPEWGPAEFAVERPA
-815 TDGAQEPDAELR
+815 TDGAQEPDAGLR
-827 ADGHGCESVA
+827 ADDQGSEMG
-837 FLPAGG
+837 
-843 RECESDAGLPANGRK
+843 
-858 CESNT
+858 T
-863 EPACDQPLRVFGFHS
+863 EPTRDQPLRVFGFHS
-878 VARVHSSW
+878 VARIHSSW
-886 GNVPAVSQRVPQVI
+886 GNVPAVSRRVPQVI

-934 EDVIA
+934 DDVIA

-944 PQGAWWQAGSNIAE
+944 PQGAWWQAESDVAE
-958 PIDVGGCINTLTTSR
+958 PIDVGGCINTLTISR

-979 GNPQHTCWCR
+979 GNPQHTCWCSLR
-989 LHRHMGTEAYLS
+989 RHMGTEAYLS
-1001 ET
+1001 ETAHPA

>member
-1 MQRSAKGT
+1 MQRRAKGD
-9 GDNGGMKTITNIAD
+9 GDNEGMKTITNIAD
-23 RLFRKVEPVD
+23 QLFRKVQPVD
-33 SAFEDGATG
+33 SAFGSET
-42 AAVEGAPERTWP
+42 
-54 QIGAQTKPQTGAAFP
+54 

-95 ELAHVSANKAA
+95 ELARVSANKAA

-137 AQFERMTWDEAL
+137 AQFERVTWDEAL

-158 IRREHGNESIYL
+158 IRREHGSESIYL

-206 NAMVRSMYGPG
+206 NAMVRSMYGPD

-223 SELDAA
+223 SELNTA

-249 ATWHGAWDRVVE
+249 ATWHGAWDRVVG

-275 RRNGSIPKRK
+275 RRNGSIPQRK
-285 RPANGDENEGQAS
+285 
-298 AVCGASLTGSST
+298 GS
-310 HKGRPATPAC
+310 
-320 GGALSADAAPGGQT
+320 DQQT

-367 LRERCIGFTDETLPE
+367 LHERCIGFTDGTLPE
-382 HRRSLGLSVMDYLRG
+382 RWRGLGLSVMDYLRG
-397 TGYDHMAKTP
+397 TGYDRVAKTP
-407 PWAAAIT
+407 AWAAAIT
-414 GIPANDIRELASQ
+414 GTPADDIRELASQ

-456 MLATAL
+456 MLAAAL

-473 MNVAWGGGFLT
+473 MNVAWGDGFLT
-484 RVSAGENPIPFRIPA
+484 RISAGKNLIPFRIPA

-519 GLSEAGCSNAEDAS
+519 GLPEASCGNAEDAS
-533 SADKA
+533 SAEKA
-538 QAGCANAEG
+538 QAGCGNAEG

-554 PTENDAA
+554 PAENDAA
-561 RGFALA
+561 RRFALA

-576 HSNRATDSVQHQDSA
+576 HSNRATYSVQHQDGA

-616 NRAHRVLGDPSKCEF
+616 NRAHRVLGDPTKCKF
-631 ILNID
+631 ILNVD

-669 RIAVSTG
+669 RIAVGTG
-676 ELGARFERRGAWK
+676 ELGARFERRGAWNT
-689 VCVEL
+689 CVEL
-694 AKRWGSA
+694 AKRWGIE
-701 DAFTEGCTE
+701 DAFTEGRTE
-710 GEWIRRLY
+710 GEWIRHLY
-718 EGDRERSTGLPTFDR
+718 EGDRERSTGLPTFDQ

-757 DPDAHPLDTP
+757 NPVAHPLDTP
-767 SGKIELFSEQLAA
+767 SGKIELFSEQLTA

-785 RGTPG
+785 CGTPD
-790 EGAITPVPTY
+790 EGAITPIPTY
-800 VPEWGPAEFSVERPA
+800 VPEWGPAEFDVGQAASDE
-815 TDGAQEPDAELR
+815 AQEPSAGPR
-827 ADGHGCESVA
+827 ADGRESEM
-837 FLPAGG
+837 G
-843 RECESDAGLPANGRK
+843 
-858 CESNT
+858 T
-863 EPACDQPLRVFGFHS
+863 EPSCDQPLRVFGFHS
-878 VARVHSSW
+878 VARIHSSW
-886 GNVPAVSQRVPQVI
+886 GNVPAVSRRVPQVI

-934 EDVIA
+934 DDVIA

-944 PQGAWWQAGSNIAE
+944 PQGAWWQAESDVAE
-958 PIDVGGCINTLTTSR
+958 PIDVGGCINTLTISR

-979 GNPQHTCWCR
+979 GNPQHTCWCSLR
-989 LHRHMGTEAYLS
+989 RHMGTEAYLS
-1001 ET
+1001 ETAHPA

>member
-1 MQRSAKGT
+1 MQRRARGD
-9 GDNGGMKTITNIAD
+9 GDNEGMKTITNIAD
-23 RLFRKVEPVD
+23 QLFRKVQPVA
-33 SAFEDGATG
+33 SSLGSEAGG
-42 AAVEGAPERTWP
+42 AAVEGAAGEASR
-54 QIGAQTKPQTGAAFP
+54 QTCTAFP
-69 AETRTPAFCAID
+69 AETRAPAFCAID

-95 ELAHVSANKAA
+95 ELARVSANKAA

-137 AQFERMTWDEAL
+137 SQFERVTWDEAL
-149 DEIADQLAR
+149 DEIASQLAR
-158 IRREHGNESIYL
+158 IRREHGNESVYL

-185 RLMNCFGGFLDHYNN
+185 RLMNRFGGFLDHYNN

-217 ALYPGG
+217 ALYPGD

-229 ADARLVLVFGASP
+229 GDARLVLAFGASP

-285 RPANGDENEGQAS
+285 KSASSEREGQAS
-298 AVCGASLTGSST
+298 AVCDASLTGSST
-310 HKGRPATPAC
+310 HKGRPAAPAS
-320 GGALSADAAPGGQT
+320 GGALSADAAPGGKT

-382 HRRSLGLSVMDYLRG
+382 HQRGLGLSVMDYLRG

-456 MLATAL
+456 MLAAAL

-473 MNVAWGGGFLT
+473 MNIAWGGGFLT
-484 RVSAGENPIPFRIPA
+484 RVSAGRNAVPFRIPA
-499 YRFLDAIENGEA
+499 YRFLDAIENGET

-519 GLSEAGCSNAEDAS
+519 GLPEASCG
-533 SADKA
+533 
-538 QAGCANAEG
+538 NAEG

-554 PTENDAA
+554 PAENDAA

-567 AKASLEQTS
+567 AKASLEKTS
-576 HSNRATDSVQHQDSA
+576 HSNRATYSVQHQNGA

-616 NRAHRVLGDPSKCEF
+616 NRAHRVLGDPSKCEL

-657 QESAMDGDAWGR
+657 QESAMDADGWGR
-669 RIAVSTG
+669 RIAASTG
-676 ELGARFERRGAWK
+676 ELGARFERRGAWE

-694 AKRWGSA
+694 AKRWGIE
-701 DAFTEGCTE
+701 DAFTEGRTE
-710 GEWIRRLY
+710 GGWIRLLY

-733 LLEEGLAWRADRTE
+733 LLEEGLAWRTDCAE

-767 SGKIELFSEQLAA
+767 SGKIELFSEQLAV

-785 RGTPG
+785 RGTPD
-790 EGAITPVPTY
+790 EGAITPIPTY
-800 VPEWGPAEFSVERPA
+800 VPEWGPAEFAVERPA
-815 TDGAQEPDAELR
+815 TDGAQKPDAELR
-827 ADGHGCESVA
+827 EDGHGCESSA

-843 RECESDAGLPANGRK
+843 QEYESDAGLPIGGRK
-858 CESNT
+858 SESNT

-878 VARVHSSW
+878 VARIHSSW
-886 GNVPAVSQRVPQVI
+886 GNVPAVSRRVPQVI

-910 GIATGD
+910 GIVTGD

-934 EDVIA
+934 DDVIA

-944 PQGAWWQAGSNIAE
+944 PQGAWWQAESCGTQNAPGAASARTAE

-979 GNPQHTCWCR
+979 GNPQHTCWCH

>member
-33 SAFEDGATG
+33 SSFGSEAAG
-42 AAVEGAPERTWP
+42 AAVEGAAGETSG
-54 QIGAQTKPQTGAAFP
+54 QTGAQTKSQTGAAFP

-95 ELAHVSANKAA
+95 ELARVSANKAA
-106 PACHRGL
+106 PACHRGR

-137 AQFERMTWDEAL
+137 AQFERVTWDEAL
-149 DEIADQLAR
+149 DEISDQLAR

-249 ATWHGAWDRVVE
+249 ATWHGAWDRVVG

-285 RPANGDENEGQAS
+285 RPASGGENEGQAL
-298 AVCGASLTGSST
+298 AVCATPPADDSERKGQPGAS
-310 HKGRPATPAC
+310 AC
-320 GGALSADAAPGGQT
+320 SNTFPSNVASDRQT

-367 LRERCIGFTDETLPE
+367 LRERCIGFTDEMLPE
-382 HRRSLGLSVMDYLRG
+382 HWRDMGLSVMDYLRG
-397 TGYDHMAKTP
+397 TGYDHVAKTP
-407 PWAAAIT
+407 AWAAAIT
-414 GIPANDIRELASQ
+414 GIPADDIRELASQ

-451 SGMIM
+451 SGIIM
-456 MLATAL
+456 MLAAAL

-473 MNVAWGGGFLT
+473 MNIAWGGGFLT

-499 YRFLDAIENGEA
+499 YRFLDAVENGEA

-519 GLSEAGCSNAEDAS
+519 GLPKASCNNAEDAS
-533 SADKA
+533 SAEKA

-554 PTENDAA
+554 PAENDAA
-561 RGFALA
+561 RRFALA

-591 AHLPCSIKAII
+591 AHLPSSIKAII

-616 NRAHRVLGDPSKCEF
+616 NRAHRVLGDPTKCEF
-631 ILNID
+631 ILNVD

-657 QESAMDGDAWGR
+657 QESAMDADAWGR

-676 ELGARFERRGAWK
+676 ELGARFERRGAWE

-694 AKRWGSA
+694 AKRWGIE
-701 DAFTEGCTE
+701 DAFTEGRTE

-747 PFVALADWRS
+747 PFVAMADWRS
-757 DPDAHPLDTP
+757 DPDVHPLDTP

-780 AAEAL
+780 TAEAL
-785 RGTPG
+785 RGTPD
-790 EGAITPVPTY
+790 EGAITPIPTY
-800 VPEWGPAEFSVERPA
+800 VPEWGPAEFSVGKA
-815 TDGAQEPDAELR
+815 AADGAQEPDAGLR
-827 ADGHGCESVA
+827 ADDQGSGSGA
-837 FLPAGG
+837 DFPTG
-843 RECESDAGLPANGRK
+843 RQDSEASAEIAY
-858 CESNT
+858 
-863 EPACDQPLRVFGFHS
+863 DQPLRVFGFHS
-878 VARVHSSW
+878 VARIHSSW
-886 GNVPAVSQRVPQVI
+886 GNVAAVSRRVPQVI

-910 GIATGD
+910 DIATGD

-934 EDVIA
+934 DDVIA

-944 PQGAWWQAGSNIAE
+944 PQGAWWQAESDTAE

-979 GNPQHTCWCR
+979 GNPQHTCWCSLR
-989 LHRHMGTEAYLS
+989 RHMGTEAYLS
-1001 ET
+1001 ETAHPA

>member
-1 MQRSAKGT
+1 MQRHAKGA
-9 GDNGGMKTITNIAD
+9 GDNGSMKTITNIAD

-33 SAFEDGATG
+33 SAFGSEA
-42 AAVEGAPERTWP
+42 
-54 QIGAQTKPQTGAAFP
+54 
-69 AETRTPAFCAID
+69 AETCAPAFCAID

-95 ELAHVSANKAA
+95 ELTRVSANKAA

-122 DRLMWPLRRVGPRGS
+122 DRLMWPMRRVGPPGS
-137 AQFERMTWDEAL
+137 AQFERVTWDEAL
-149 DEIADQLAR
+149 DEIADRLAR

-229 ADARLVLVFGASP
+229 ADARLVLVLGASP

-285 RPANGDENEGQAS
+285 KSASGGEREGQAS
-298 AVCGASLTGSST
+298 ALCGAALPGSSEPE
-310 HKGRPATPAC
+310 GQLAAPAC
-320 GGALSADAAPGGQT
+320 DGALPNDAASSGET

-354 ELAFTHNALDWDF
+354 ELAFVHNALDWDF
-367 LRERCIGFTDETLPE
+367 LRAHCIGFTDETLPE
-382 HRRSLGLSVMDYLRG
+382 NRRGLGLSVMDYLRG
-397 TGYDHMAKTP
+397 AGYDHVAKTP
-407 PWAAAIT
+407 AWATAIT
-414 GIPANDIRELASQ
+414 GIAASDIRELAAQ

-456 MLATAL
+456 MLAAAL

-473 MNVAWGGGFLT
+473 TNIAWGGGFLT
-484 RVSAGENPIPFRIPA
+484 RVSAGDNPVPFRIPA

-519 GLSEAGCSNAEDAS
+519 GLPE
-533 SADKA
+533 
-538 QAGCANAEG
+538 EG
-547 PGSTQEA
+547 SG
-554 PTENDAA
+554 
-561 RGFALA
+561 
-567 AKASLEQTS
+567 
-576 HSNRATDSVQHQDSA
+576 A

-631 ILNID
+631 ILNVD

-657 QESAMDGDAWGR
+657 QESAMDADAWGR

-676 ELGARFERRGAWK
+676 ELGARFERRGAWEM
-689 VCVEL
+689 CCDL
-694 AKRWGSA
+694 AKRWGIE
-701 DAFTEGCTE
+701 DAFTEGRTE

-718 EGDRERSTGLPTFDR
+718 ESDRERSAGLPAFDR
-733 LLEEGLAWRADRTE
+733 LIEEGLAWRTDRNK

-780 AAEAL
+780 VAEAL
-785 RGTPG
+785 RGAPD
-790 EGAITPVPTY
+790 EGAITPIPTY
-800 VPEWGPAEFSVERPA
+800 VPEWGPAEFAVEQA
-815 TDGAQEPDAELR
+815 ADNGAREPGAGLC
-827 ADGHGCESVA
+827 ADGQGSKSGTD
-837 FLPAGG
+837 LPTSSRRSEAI
-843 RECESDAGLPANGRK
+843 A
-858 CESNT
+858 
-863 EPACDQPLRVFGFHS
+863 EPACDQPFRVFGFHS
-878 VARVHSSW
+878 VARIHSSW
-886 GNVPAVSQRVPQVI
+886 GNVPAVSRHVPQII
-900 SINPADADAR
+900 SINPADADTR

-934 EDVIA
+934 DDVIA

-944 PQGAWWQAGSNIAE
+944 PQGAWWQAEDAGAE
-958 PIDVGGCINTLTTSR
+958 PVDVGGCINTLTTSR

-989 LHRHMGTEAYLS
+989 LRKP
-1001 ET
+1001 

>member
-33 SAFEDGATG
+33 SSFGSEAAG
-42 AAVEGAPERTWP
+42 AAVEGAAGETSG
-54 QIGAQTKPQTGAAFP
+54 QTGAQTKPQTCTAFP

-81 CPGRCPLELHLRDG
+81 CPGRCPLELHLCDG
-95 ELAHVSANKAA
+95 ELARVSANKAA

-137 AQFERMTWDEAL
+137 AQFERVTWDEAL
-149 DEIADQLAR
+149 DEISDQLAR

-206 NAMVRSMYGPG
+206 NAMVRSTYGPG

-285 RPANGDENEGQAS
+285 
-298 AVCGASLTGSST
+298 GS
-310 HKGRPATPAC
+310 
-320 GGALSADAAPGGQT
+320 DQQT

-382 HRRSLGLSVMDYLRG
+382 HQHGLGLSVMDYLRG

-456 MLATAL
+456 MLAAAL

-473 MNVAWGGGFLT
+473 MNIAWGGGFLT
-484 RVSAGENPIPFRIPA
+484 RVSVGRNAVPFRIPA

-519 GLSEAGCSNAEDAS
+519 GLPEASCS
-533 SADKA
+533 
-538 QAGCANAEG
+538 NAEG

-554 PTENDAA
+554 PAENDAA

-567 AKASLEQTS
+567 AKASLEKTS
-576 HSNRATDSVQHQDSA
+576 HSNRATYSVQHQNGA

-616 NRAHRVLGDPSKCEF
+616 NRAHRVLGDPSKCEL

-657 QESAMDGDAWGR
+657 QESAMDADGWGR
-669 RIAVSTG
+669 RIAASTG
-676 ELGARFERRGAWK
+676 ELGARFERRGAWE

-694 AKRWGSA
+694 AKRWGIE
-701 DAFTEGCTE
+701 DAFTEGRTE
-710 GEWIRRLY
+710 GEWIRLLY

-733 LLEEGLAWRADRTE
+733 LLEEGLAWRTDCAE

-767 SGKIELFSEQLAA
+767 SGKIELFSEQLAVV
-780 AAEAL
+780 AEAL
-785 RGTPG
+785 RGTPD
-790 EGAITPVPTY
+790 EGAITPIPTY
-800 VPEWGPAEFSVERPA
+800 VPEWGPAEFAVERPA
-815 TDGAQEPDAELR
+815 TDGPQKPDAELR
-827 ADGHGCESVA
+827 EDGHGCESSA

-843 RECESDAGLPANGRK
+843 QEYESDAGLPISDRK
-858 CESNT
+858 SESNT

-878 VARVHSSW
+878 VARIHSSW
-886 GNVPAVSQRVPQVI
+886 GNVPAVSRRVPQVI

-934 EDVIA
+934 ENVIA

-944 PQGAWWQAGSNIAE
+944 PQGAWWQAEGHSMQNTPGAANARTADAAE

-979 GNPQHTCWCR
+979 GNPQHTCWCH

>member
-33 SAFEDGATG
+33 SSFGSEAAG
-42 AAVEGAPERTWP
+42 AAVEGAAGETSG
-54 QIGAQTKPQTGAAFP
+54 QTGAQTKPQTRTAFP

-95 ELAHVSANKAA
+95 ELARVSANKAA

-137 AQFERMTWDEAL
+137 AQFERVTWDEAL

-206 NAMVRSMYGPG
+206 NAMVRSTYGPS

-285 RPANGDENEGQAS
+285 
-298 AVCGASLTGSST
+298 GSS
-310 HKGRPATPAC
+310 RE
-320 GGALSADAAPGGQT
+320 T

-339 INPGTD
+339 ITPGTD
-345 GALAAALLH
+345 GALAAPLLH

-382 HRRSLGLSVMDYLRG
+382 HRRGLGLSVMDYLRG

-456 MLATAL
+456 MLAAAL

-473 MNVAWGGGFLT
+473 MNIAWGGGFLT
-484 RVSAGENPIPFRIPA
+484 RVSAGRNAVPFRIPA

-519 GLSEAGCSNAEDAS
+519 GLPEASCG
-533 SADKA
+533 
-538 QAGCANAEG
+538 NAEG

-554 PTENDAA
+554 PAENDAA

-567 AKASLEQTS
+567 AKASLEKTS
-576 HSNRATDSVQHQDSA
+576 HSNRATYSVQHQNDA

-616 NRAHRVLGDPSKCEF
+616 NRAHRVLGDPSKCEL

-657 QESAMDGDAWGR
+657 QESAMDADGWGR
-669 RIAVSTG
+669 RIAASTG
-676 ELGARFERRGAWK
+676 ELGARFERRGAWE

-694 AKRWGSA
+694 AKRWGIE
-701 DAFTEGCTE
+701 DAFTEGRTE
-710 GEWIRRLY
+710 GEWLRLLY

-733 LLEEGLAWRADRTE
+733 LLEEGLAWRTDCAE

-767 SGKIELFSEQLAA
+767 SGKIELFSEQLAV

-785 RGTPG
+785 RGTPD
-790 EGAITPVPTY
+790 EGAITPIPTY
-800 VPEWGPAEFSVERPA
+800 VPEWGPAEFAVERPA
-815 TDGAQEPDAELR
+815 TDGPQKPDAELR
-827 ADGHGCESVA
+827 EDGHGCESSV

-843 RECESDAGLPANGRK
+843 QEYESDAGLPISGRK
-858 CESNT
+858 SESNT

-878 VARVHSSW
+878 VARIHSSW
-886 GNVPAVSQRVPQVI
+886 GNVPAVSRRVPQVI

-944 PQGAWWQAGSNIAE
+944 PQGAWWQAEGHSMQNTPGAANARTADAAE

-979 GNPQHTCWCR
+979 GNPQHTCWCH

>member
-33 SAFEDGATG
+33 SSFRSEAAG
-42 AAVEGAPERTWP
+42 AAVEGAAGETSG
-54 QIGAQTKPQTGAAFP
+54 QTGAQTKSQTGAAFP
-69 AETRTPAFCAID
+69 AETRIPAFCAID

-95 ELAHVSANKAA
+95 ELARASANKAA

-137 AQFERMTWDEAL
+137 AQFERVTWDEAL

-158 IRREHGNESIYL
+158 IRREHGSESIYL

-206 NAMVRSMYGPG
+206 NAMVRSMYGPD

-223 SELDAA
+223 SELNTA

-249 ATWHGAWDRVVE
+249 ATWHGAWDRVVG

-275 RRNGSIPKRK
+275 RRNGSIPQRK
-285 RPANGDENEGQAS
+285 
-298 AVCGASLTGSST
+298 GS
-310 HKGRPATPAC
+310 
-320 GGALSADAAPGGQT
+320 DQQT

-367 LRERCIGFTDETLPE
+367 LHERCIGFTDGTLPE
-382 HRRSLGLSVMDYLRG
+382 RWRGLGLSVMDYLRG
-397 TGYDHMAKTP
+397 TGYDRVAKTP
-407 PWAAAIT
+407 AWAAAIT
-414 GIPANDIRELASQ
+414 GTPADDIRELASQ

-456 MLATAL
+456 MLAAAL

-484 RVSAGENPIPFRIPA
+484 RISAGKNLIPFRIPA

-519 GLSEAGCSNAEDAS
+519 GLPEASCEDAGRSGFATEAGPE
-533 SADKA
+533 
-538 QAGCANAEG
+538 QA
-547 PGSTQEA
+547 
-554 PTENDAA
+554 
-561 RGFALA
+561 F
-567 AKASLEQTS
+567 
-576 HSNRATDSVQHQDSA
+576 HSERATDSVQHQDGA

-616 NRAHRVLGDPSKCEF
+616 NRAHRVLGDPTKCEF
-631 ILNID
+631 ILNVD

-669 RIAVSTG
+669 RIAVGTG
-676 ELGARFERRGAWK
+676 ELGARFERRGAWNT
-689 VCVEL
+689 CVEL
-694 AKRWGSA
+694 AKRWGIE
-701 DAFTEGCTE
+701 DAFTEGRTE
-710 GEWIRRLY
+710 GEWIRHLY
-718 EGDRERSTGLPTFDR
+718 EGDRERSTGLPTFDQ

-757 DPDAHPLDTP
+757 NPVAHPLDTP

-785 RGTPG
+785 RGTPD
-790 EGAITPVPTY
+790 EGAITPIPTY
-800 VPEWGPAEFSVERPA
+800 VPEWGPAEFAVERPA
-815 TDGAQEPDAELR
+815 TDGAQEPDAGLR
-827 ADGHGCESVA
+827 ADDQGSEMG
-837 FLPAGG
+837 
-843 RECESDAGLPANGRK
+843 
-858 CESNT
+858 T
-863 EPACDQPLRVFGFHS
+863 EPTRDQPLRVFGFHS
-878 VARVHSSW
+878 VARIHSSW
-886 GNVPAVSQRVPQVI
+886 GNVPAVSRRVPQVI

-934 EDVIA
+934 DDVIA

-944 PQGAWWQAGSNIAE
+944 PQGAWWQAESDVAE
-958 PIDVGGCINTLTTSR
+958 PIDVGGCINTLTISR

-979 GNPQHTCWCR
+979 GNPQHTCWCSLR
-989 LHRHMGTEAYLS
+989 RHMGTEAYLS
-1001 ET
+1001 ETAHPA

>member
-1 MQRSAKGT
+1 MQRRAKGD
-9 GDNGGMKTITNIAD
+9 GDNEGMKTITNIAD
-23 RLFRKVEPVD
+23 QLFRKVQPVD
-33 SAFEDGATG
+33 SAFGSETS
-42 AAVEGAPERTWP
+42 
-54 QIGAQTKPQTGAAFP
+54 
-69 AETRTPAFCAID
+69 ETRTPAFCAID

-95 ELAHVSANKAA
+95 ELARVSANKAA

-113 SMRAWANSP
+113 SMRVWANSP

-137 AQFERMTWDEAL
+137 AQFERVTWDEAL

-158 IRREHGNESIYL
+158 IRREHGSESIYL

-206 NAMVRSMYGPG
+206 NAMVRSMYGPD

-223 SELDAA
+223 SELNTA

-249 ATWHGAWDRVVE
+249 ATWHGAWDRVVG

-275 RRNGSIPKRK
+275 RRNGSIPQRK
-285 RPANGDENEGQAS
+285 
-298 AVCGASLTGSST
+298 GS
-310 HKGRPATPAC
+310 
-320 GGALSADAAPGGQT
+320 DQQT

-367 LRERCIGFTDETLPE
+367 LHERCIGFTDGTLPE
-382 HRRSLGLSVMDYLRG
+382 RWRGLGLSVMDYLRG
-397 TGYDHMAKTP
+397 TGYDRVAKTP
-407 PWAAAIT
+407 AWAAAIT
-414 GIPANDIRELASQ
+414 GTPADDIRELASQ

-456 MLATAL
+456 MLAAAL

-484 RVSAGENPIPFRIPA
+484 RISAGKNLIPFRIPA

-519 GLSEAGCSNAEDAS
+519 GLPEASCGD
-533 SADKA
+533 
-538 QAGCANAEG
+538 AEG
-547 PGSTQEA
+547 SSFATEA
-554 PTENDAA
+554 ELKQA
-561 RGFALA
+561 F
-567 AKASLEQTS
+567 
-576 HSNRATDSVQHQDSA
+576 HSGRATDFVQHQDSA

-616 NRAHRVLGDPSKCEF
+616 NRAHRVLGDPTKCKF
-631 ILNID
+631 ILNVD

-657 QESAMDGDAWGR
+657 QESAMDADAWGR
-669 RIAVSTG
+669 RIAVGTG
-676 ELGARFERRGAWK
+676 ELGARFERRGAWNT
-689 VCVEL
+689 CVEL
-694 AKRWGSA
+694 AKRWGIE
-701 DAFTEGCTE
+701 DAFTEGRTE
-710 GEWIRRLY
+710 GEWIRHLY
-718 EGDRERSTGLPTFDR
+718 EGDRERSTGLPTFDQ

-757 DPDAHPLDTP
+757 NPVAHPLDTP
-767 SGKIELFSEQLAA
+767 SGKIELFSEQLTA

-785 RGTPG
+785 RGTPD
-790 EGAITPVPTY
+790 EGAITPIPTY
-800 VPEWGPAEFSVERPA
+800 VPEWGPAEFAVGQAASDE
-815 TDGAQEPDAELR
+815 AQAPSAGPR
-827 ADGHGCESVA
+827 ADGQESEM
-837 FLPAGG
+837 G
-843 RECESDAGLPANGRK
+843 
-858 CESNT
+858 T
-863 EPACDQPLRVFGFHS
+863 EPTRDQPLRVFGFHS
-878 VARVHSSW
+878 VARIHSSW
-886 GNVPAVSQRVPQVI
+886 GNVPAVSRRVPQVI

-934 EDVIA
+934 DDVIA

-944 PQGAWWQAGSNIAE
+944 PQGAWWQAESDVAE
-958 PIDVGGCINTLTTSR
+958 PIDVGGCINTLTISR

-979 GNPQHTCWCR
+979 GNPQHTCWCSLR
-989 LHRHMGTEAYLS
+989 RHMGTEAYLS
-1001 ET
+1001 ETAHPA

>member
-1 MQRSAKGT
+1 M
-9 GDNGGMKTITNIAD
+9 GGMKTITNIAD

-33 SAFEDGATG
+33 SSFGSEAAG
-42 AAVEGAPERTWP
+42 AAVEGAAGETSG
-54 QIGAQTKPQTGAAFP
+54 QTGAQTKSQTGAAFP

-95 ELAHVSANKAA
+95 ELARVSANKAA

-137 AQFERMTWDEAL
+137 AQFERVTWDEAL
-149 DEIADQLAR
+149 DEISDQLAR

-249 ATWHGAWDRVVE
+249 ATWHGAWDRVVG

-275 RRNGSIPKRK
+275 RRNGSIPQRK
-285 RPANGDENEGQAS
+285 
-298 AVCGASLTGSST
+298 GS
-310 HKGRPATPAC
+310 
-320 GGALSADAAPGGQT
+320 DQQT

-367 LRERCIGFTDETLPE
+367 LHERCIGFTDETLPE
-382 HRRSLGLSVMDYLRG
+382 HWRGMGLSVMDYLRG
-397 TGYDHMAKTP
+397 TGYDHVAKTP
-407 PWAAAIT
+407 AWAAAIT
-414 GIPANDIRELASQ
+414 GIPANDIRELAAQ
-427 LATARPAFIMQ
+427 LATARPVFINQ

-443 RRSNGEMT
+443 RRSDGEMT

-456 MLATAL
+456 MLAAAL

-473 MNVAWGGGFLT
+473 MNIAWGGGFLT
-484 RVSAGENPIPFRIPA
+484 RVSAGENHIPFRIPA
-499 YRFLDAIENGEA
+499 YRFLDATENGEA

-519 GLSEAGCSNAEDAS
+519 GLPEASCGNAKDAS
-533 SADKA
+533 SAERA

-554 PTENDAA
+554 PAENDAA
-561 RGFALA
+561 RGFALT

-576 HSNRATDSVQHQDSA
+576 HSNRATYSVQHQDSA
-591 AHLPCSIKAII
+591 MHLPSSIKAII

-616 NRAHRVLGDPSKCEF
+616 NRAHRVLGDPMKCEF
-631 ILNID
+631 ILNVD

-657 QESAMDGDAWGR
+657 QESAMDADGWGR
-669 RIAVSTG
+669 RIAASTG
-676 ELGARFERRGAWK
+676 ELGARFERRGAWE

-694 AKRWGSA
+694 AKRWGIE
-701 DAFTEGCTE
+701 DAFTEGRTE

-733 LLEEGLAWRADRTE
+733 LLEEGLAWRADCAE

-785 RGTPG
+785 RGTPD
-790 EGAITPVPTY
+790 EGAITPIPTY
-800 VPEWGPAEFSVERPA
+800 VPEWGPAEFAVERPA

-843 RECESDAGLPANGRK
+843 RECESDAGLPAGGRK
-858 CESNT
+858 SESNT

-878 VARVHSSW
+878 VARIHSSW
-886 GNVPAVSQRVPQVI
+886 GNVPAVSRRVPQVI

-944 PQGAWWQAGSNIAE
+944 PQGAWWQAESNVAE

-979 GNPQHTCWCR
+979 GNPQHTCWCH

-1001 ET
+1001 ETAHPA

>member
-1 MQRSAKGT
+1 MQRRAKGA
-9 GDNGGMKTITNIAD
+9 GDNGSMKTITNIAD

-33 SAFEDGATG
+33 PASGSEAAE
-42 AAVEGAPERTWP
+42 AAVGGTAGEASG
-54 QIGAQTKPQTGAAFP
+54 QTGTAFP
-69 AETRTPAFCAID
+69 TETRTPAFCAID

-95 ELAHVSANKAA
+95 ELAQVSANKTA

-122 DRLMWPLRRVGPRGS
+122 DRLMWPMRRVGPRGS
-137 AQFERMTWDEAL
+137 AQFERVTWDEAL
-149 DEIADQLAR
+149 DEIADRLAC

-206 NAMVRSMYGPG
+206 NTMVRSMYGPG

-275 RRNGSIPKRK
+275 RRNGSIPRRK
-285 RPANGDENEGQAS
+285 
-298 AVCGASLTGSST
+298 GSS
-310 HKGRPATPAC
+310 RE
-320 GGALSADAAPGGQT
+320 T

-354 ELAFTHNALDWDF
+354 ELAFMHNALDWDF
-367 LRERCIGFTDETLPE
+367 LRERCVGFNDETLPE
-382 HRRSLGLSVMDYLRG
+382 HQRGLGLSVMDYLRG
-397 TGYDHMAKTP
+397 TGYDHVAKTP
-407 PWAAAIT
+407 AWAAAIT
-414 GIPANDIRELASQ
+414 GVPADDIRELAAQ

-456 MLATAL
+456 MLVAAL

-484 RVSAGENPIPFRIPA
+484 RVSAGENHVPFRIPA

-519 GLSEAGCSNAEDAS
+519 GLPEADSQDE
-533 SADKA
+533 
-538 QAGCANAEG
+538 
-547 PGSTQEA
+547 
-554 PTENDAA
+554 
-561 RGFALA
+561 
-567 AKASLEQTS
+567 
-576 HSNRATDSVQHQDSA
+576 RATDSVQHQNGA

-602 CHGGNCLT
+602 CHCGNCLT

-657 QESAMDGDAWGR
+657 QESAMDADTWGR

-676 ELGARFERRGAWK
+676 ELGARFERRGAWE

-694 AKRWGSA
+694 AKLWGIE
-701 DAFTEGCTE
+701 DAFTEGRTE

-718 EGDRERSTGLPTFDR
+718 EGDRERSTGLPAFDR
-733 LLEEGLAWRADRTE
+733 LLEEGLAWRADCAE
-747 PFVALADWRS
+747 PFVALADWRR
-757 DPDAHPLDTP
+757 DPIAHPLDTP
-767 SGKIELFSEQLAA
+767 SGKIEPFSEQLAA

-785 RGTPG
+785 RGTPD
-790 EGAITPVPTY
+790 EGAITPIPTY
-800 VPEWGPAEFSVERPA
+800 VPEWGPAEFAVEQA
-815 TDGAQEPDAELR
+815 ADNGAREPGAGLC
-827 ADGHGCESVA
+827 ADGQGSKSGA
-837 FLPAGG
+837 DLPI
-843 RECESDAGLPANGRK
+843 SSRK
-858 CESNT
+858 SEAIA

-878 VARVHSSW
+878 VARIHSSW
-886 GNVPAVSQRVPQVI
+886 GNVPAVSRRVPQVI
-900 SINPADADAR
+900 SINPVDAGAR

-934 EDVIA
+934 DDVIA

-944 PQGAWWQAGSNIAE
+944 PQGAWWQAEDAGAE
-958 PIDVGGCINTLTTSR
+958 PVDIGGCINTLTTSR

-989 LHRHMGTEAYLS
+989 LRKP
-1001 ET
+1001 

>member
-1 MQRSAKGT
+1 MQRRAKGA
-9 GDNGGMKTITNIAD
+9 GDNGSMKTITNIAD
-23 RLFRKVEPVD
+23 RLFRKVKPVD
-33 SAFEDGATG
+33 FAFEGEAAG
-42 AAVEGAPERTWP
+42 AAVEGAAGETSG
-54 QIGAQTKPQTGAAFP
+54 QTGAQTKSQTGAAFP

-95 ELAHVSANKAA
+95 ELARVSANKAA

-137 AQFERMTWDEAL
+137 AQFERVTWDEAL
-149 DEIADQLAR
+149 DEISDQLAR

-217 ALYPGG
+217 ALYLGG

-249 ATWHGAWDRVVE
+249 ATWHGAWNRVVE
-261 QVGERGGRIVMVDP
+261 QMGERGGRIVMVDP

-285 RPANGDENEGQAS
+285 
-298 AVCGASLTGSST
+298 GS
-310 HKGRPATPAC
+310 
-320 GGALSADAAPGGQT
+320 DQQT

-367 LRERCIGFTDETLPE
+367 LHERCIGFTDETLPE
-382 HRRSLGLSVMDYLRG
+382 HWRGMGLSVMDYLRG
-397 TGYDHMAKTP
+397 TGYDHVAKTP
-407 PWAAAIT
+407 AWAAVIT
-414 GIPANDIRELASQ
+414 GIPANDIRELAAQ
-427 LATARPAFIMQ
+427 LATARPVFIMQ

-456 MLATAL
+456 MLAAAL

-473 MNVAWGGGFLT
+473 MNIAWGGGFLT

-499 YRFLDAIENGEA
+499 YRFLDATENGEA

-519 GLSEAGCSNAEDAS
+519 GLPEASCGDARESGFATEAGSE
-533 SADKA
+533 
-538 QAGCANAEG
+538 QAFHNG
-547 PGSTQEA
+547 
-554 PTENDAA
+554 
-561 RGFALA
+561 
-567 AKASLEQTS
+567 
-576 HSNRATDSVQHQDSA
+576 RATDSVQHQDSA
-591 AHLPCSIKAII
+591 AHLLRSIKAII

-616 NRAHRVLGDPSKCEF
+616 NRAHRVLGDPTKCEF
-631 ILNID
+631 ILNVD

-657 QESAMDGDAWGR
+657 QESAMDADGWGR
-669 RIAVSTG
+669 RIAASTG
-676 ELGARFERRGAWK
+676 ELGARFERRGAWE

-694 AKRWGSA
+694 AKQWGIE
-701 DAFTEGCTE
+701 DAFTEGRTE

-718 EGDRERSTGLPTFDR
+718 EGGRERSTGLPTFDR
-733 LLEEGLAWRADRTE
+733 LLEEGLAWRADCAE

-785 RGTPG
+785 RGTPD
-790 EGAITPVPTY
+790 EGAITPIPTY
-800 VPEWGPAEFSVERPA
+800 VPEWGPAEFAVERPA

-843 RECESDAGLPANGRK
+843 RECESDADLPTSGCKSEA
-858 CESNT
+858 SA

-878 VARVHSSW
+878 VARIHSSW
-886 GNVPAVSQRVPQVI
+886 GNVPAVSRRVPQVI

-910 GIATGD
+910 GIATDD

-934 EDVIA
+934 DNVIA

-944 PQGAWWQAGSNIAE
+944 PQGAWWQAEGHSMQNTPGAASARTADADAAE

-979 GNPQHTCWCR
+979 GNPQHTCWCH
-989 LHRHMGTEAYLS
+989 LHRHMGTEAYLA
-1001 ET
+1001 ETAHPA

>member
-1 MQRSAKGT
+1 MQQRAKGA
-9 GDNGGMKTITNIAD
+9 GDNGDMKTITNIAD

-33 SAFEDGATG
+33 SAFGSEAAG
-42 AAVEGAPERTWP
+42 AAVEGAAGEASGQT
-54 QIGAQTKPQTGAAFP
+54 GAQTKPQTCTAFP
-69 AETRTPAFCAID
+69 AETRAPAFCAID

-95 ELAHVSANKAA
+95 ELARVSANKAA

-137 AQFERMTWDEAL
+137 SQFERVTWDEAL
-149 DEIADQLAR
+149 DEIASQLAR

-185 RLMNCFGGFLDHYNN
+185 RLMNRFGGFLDHYNN

-229 ADARLVLVFGASP
+229 GDARLVLAFGASP

-285 RPANGDENEGQAS
+285 
-298 AVCGASLTGSST
+298 GSS
-310 HKGRPATPAC
+310 
-320 GGALSADAAPGGQT
+320 GQT

-354 ELAFTHNALDWDF
+354 ELAFTHNALDWGF
-367 LRERCIGFTDETLPE
+367 LRERCIGFTDETLSE
-382 HRRSLGLSVMDYLRG
+382 RRRGLGLSVMDYLRG
-397 TGYDHMAKTP
+397 TGYDHVAKTP
-407 PWAAAIT
+407 AWAAVIT
-414 GIPANDIRELASQ
+414 GVPADDIRELAAQ

-456 MLATAL
+456 MLAAAL

-473 MNVAWGGGFLT
+473 MNIAWGGGFLT
-484 RVSAGENPIPFRIPA
+484 RVSAGQNAVPFRIPA

-519 GLSEAGCSNAEDAS
+519 GLPETSCGNAGES
-533 SADKA
+533 
-538 QAGCANAEG
+538 
-547 PGSTQEA
+547 
-554 PTENDAA
+554 
-561 RGFALA
+561 GFATETG
-567 AKASLEQTS
+567 SEQAF
-576 HSNRATDSVQHQDSA
+576 HSGRATDSVQHQDSA

-616 NRAHRVLGDPSKCEF
+616 NRAHRVLGDPTKCEF
-631 ILNID
+631 ILNVD

-676 ELGARFERRGAWK
+676 ELGARFERRGAWE

-694 AKRWGSA
+694 AKRWGIE
-701 DAFTEGCTE
+701 DAFTERRTE
-710 GEWIRRLY
+710 GEWIRHLY
-718 EGDRERSTGLPTFDR
+718 EGDRERSTGLPAFDR
-733 LLEEGLAWRADRTE
+733 LLEKGLAWRADRTE
-747 PFVALADWRS
+747 PFVALADWRH
-757 DPDAHPLDTP
+757 DPIAHPLDTP

-785 RGTPG
+785 RGTPD
-790 EGAITPVPTY
+790 EGVITPIPTY
-800 VPEWGPAEFSVERPA
+800 VPEWGPAEFAVERPA

-827 ADGHGCESVA
+827 ADGHGCESGA

-843 RECESDAGLPANGRK
+843 REYESDAGLPISGRK
-858 CESNT
+858 SESNT
-863 EPACDQPLRVFGFHS
+863 EPACDLPLRAFGFHS
-878 VARVHSSW
+878 VARIHSSW
-886 GNVPAVSQRVPQVI
+886 GNVPAVSRRVPQVI
-900 SINPADADAR
+900 SINPADAEAR
-910 GIATGD
+910 GVATGD
-916 LVEASNRFG
+916 LVETSNRFG

-934 EDVIA
+934 DDVIA

-944 PQGAWWQAGSNIAE
+944 PQGAWWQAENRGTQSAPGPASAHTSA
-958 PIDVGGCINTLTTSR
+958 PIDIGGCINTLTTSR

-989 LHRHMGTEAYLS
+989 LRKP
-1001 ET
+1001 

>member
-1 MQRSAKGT
+1 
-9 GDNGGMKTITNIAD
+9 MKTITNIAD

-33 SAFEDGATG
+33 SSFGSEAAG
-42 AAVEGAPERTWP
+42 AAVEGAAGETSG
-54 QIGAQTKPQTGAAFP
+54 QTGAQTKSQTGAAFP

-95 ELAHVSANKAA
+95 ELARVSANKAA

-113 SMRAWANSP
+113 SMRAWANGP

-137 AQFERMTWDEAL
+137 AQFERVTWDEAL

-229 ADARLVLVFGASP
+229 ANARLVLVFGASP

-285 RPANGDENEGQAS
+285 ESDQ
-298 AVCGASLTGSST
+298 
-310 HKGRPATPAC
+310 
-320 GGALSADAAPGGQT
+320 QT

-367 LRERCIGFTDETLPE
+367 LHERCIGFTDETLPE
-382 HRRSLGLSVMDYLRG
+382 RWRGMELSVMDYLRG
-397 TGYDHMAKTP
+397 TGYDHVAKTP
-407 PWAAAIT
+407 AWAAAIT
-414 GIPANDIRELASQ
+414 GIPANDIRELAAQ
-427 LATARPAFIMQ
+427 LATARPVFIMQ

-456 MLATAL
+456 MLAAAL

-473 MNVAWGGGFLT
+473 MNIAWGGGFLT
-484 RVSAGENPIPFRIPA
+484 RVSADRNAVPFRIPA

-519 GLSEAGCSNAEDAS
+519 GLPEASCGNAEDAS
-533 SADKA
+533 SAERA
-538 QAGCANAEG
+538 QAGCGNAEG

-554 PTENDAA
+554 PAENDAA

-576 HSNRATDSVQHQDSA
+576 HSNRATYSVQHQNGA

-631 ILNID
+631 ILNVD

-657 QESAMDGDAWGR
+657 QESAMDADGWGR
-669 RIAVSTG
+669 RIAASTG
-676 ELGARFERRGAWK
+676 ELGARFERRGAWE

-694 AKRWGSA
+694 AKRWGIE
-701 DAFTEGCTE
+701 DAFTEGRTE

-780 AAEAL
+780 AAVAL
-785 RGTPG
+785 RGTPD
-790 EGAITPVPTY
+790 EGAITPIPTY
-800 VPEWGPAEFSVERPA
+800 VPEWGPAEFAVERPA

-827 ADGHGCESVA
+827 ADGHECESVA

-843 RECESDAGLPANGRK
+843 RECESDAGLPASDRK
-858 CESNT
+858 SESNT
-863 EPACDQPLRVFGFHS
+863 EPACDQMLRVFGFHS
-878 VARVHSSW
+878 VARIHSSW
-886 GNVPAVSQRVPQVI
+886 GNVPAVSRRVPQVI
-900 SINPADADAR
+900 SINPADANAR

-944 PQGAWWQAGSNIAE
+944 PQGAWWQAEGNVAE

-979 GNPQHTCWCR
+979 GNPQHTCWCHLR
-989 LHRHMGTEAYLS
+989 RHMGTEAYLS
-1001 ET
+1001 ETAHPA

>member
-9 GDNGGMKTITNIAD
+9 GDNGGMKMITNIAD

-33 SAFEDGATG
+33 SSFGSEAAG
-42 AAVEGAPERTWP
+42 AAVEGAAGETSG
-54 QIGAQTKPQTGAAFP
+54 QTGAQTKPQTCTAFP

-81 CPGRCPLELHLRDG
+81 CPGRCPLELHLCDG
-95 ELAHVSANKAA
+95 ELARVSANKAA

-137 AQFERMTWDEAL
+137 AQFERVTWDEAL
-149 DEIADQLAR
+149 DEISDQLAR

-206 NAMVRSMYGPG
+206 NAMVRSTYGPG

-285 RPANGDENEGQAS
+285 
-298 AVCGASLTGSST
+298 GSS
-310 HKGRPATPAC
+310 RE
-320 GGALSADAAPGGQT
+320 T

-382 HRRSLGLSVMDYLRG
+382 HRRGLGLSVMDYLRG

-427 LATARPAFIMQ
+427 LATARPTFIMQ

-456 MLATAL
+456 MLAAAL

-484 RVSAGENPIPFRIPA
+484 RVSAGRNAVPFRIPA
-499 YRFLDAIENGEA
+499 YRLLDAIENGEA

-519 GLSEAGCSNAEDAS
+519 GLPEADSRIE
-533 SADKA
+533 
-538 QAGCANAEG
+538 
-547 PGSTQEA
+547 
-554 PTENDAA
+554 
-561 RGFALA
+561 
-567 AKASLEQTS
+567 
-576 HSNRATDSVQHQDSA
+576 RATHSVQHQNHP

-616 NRAHRVLGDPSKCEF
+616 NRAHRVLGDSTKCEF
-631 ILNID
+631 ILNVD

-657 QESAMDGDAWGR
+657 QESAMDADAWGR
-669 RIAVSTG
+669 RIAASTG
-676 ELGARFERRGAWK
+676 ELGARFERREAWEA
-689 VCVEL
+689 CVEL
-694 AKRWGSA
+694 AKRWGIA
-701 DAFTEGCTE
+701 DAFTEGRTE
-710 GEWIRRLY
+710 GEWIRHLY
-718 EGDRERSTGLPTFDR
+718 EGDRERSDGLPAFDR

-747 PFVALADWRS
+747 PFVALADWRI

-767 SGKIELFSEQLAA
+767 SGKIELFSEHLAA

-785 RGTPG
+785 RGTPD
-790 EGAITPVPTY
+790 EDTITPIPTY
-800 VPEWGPAEFSVERPA
+800 VPEWGPAEFAVERPA
-815 TDGAQEPDAELR
+815 TDGAQKPDAELR
-827 ADGHGCESVA
+827 EDGHGCESSA

-843 RECESDAGLPANGRK
+843 QEYESDAGLPISGRK
-858 CESNT
+858 SESNT

-878 VARVHSSW
+878 VARIHSSW
-886 GNVPAVSQRVPQVI
+886 GNVPAVSRRVPQVI

-944 PQGAWWQAGSNIAE
+944 PQGAWWQAESRGTQNAPGTASADAVE
-958 PIDVGGCINTLTTSR
+958 PVDIGGCINTLTTSR

-979 GNPQHTCWCR
+979 GNPQHTCWCHLR
-989 LHRHMGTEAYLS
+989 KP
-1001 ET
+1001 

>member
-1 MQRSAKGT
+1 MQRRAKGA
-9 GDNGGMKTITNIAD
+9 GDNGSMKTITNIAD

-33 SAFEDGATG
+33 SAFGSEAAE
-42 AAVEGAPERTWP
+42 AAVGGTAGEASG
-54 QIGAQTKPQTGAAFP
+54 QTGTAFP
-69 AETRTPAFCAID
+69 AETRAPAFCAID

-95 ELAHVSANKAA
+95 ELARVSANKAA

-137 AQFERMTWDEAL
+137 AQFERVTWDKAL
-149 DEIADQLAR
+149 DEIADRLAC

-206 NAMVRSMYGPG
+206 NTMVRSMYGPG

-229 ADARLVLVFGASP
+229 ADARLVVVFGASP

-275 RRNGSIPKRK
+275 RRNGSIPRRK
-285 RPANGDENEGQAS
+285 
-298 AVCGASLTGSST
+298 GS
-310 HKGRPATPAC
+310 
-320 GGALSADAAPGGQT
+320 GGET

-367 LRERCIGFTDETLPE
+367 LRKHCVGFTDETLPE
-382 HRRSLGLSVMDYLRG
+382 NRHGLGLSVMDYLRG
-397 TGYDHMAKTP
+397 AGYDHVAKTP
-407 PWAAAIT
+407 AWAAAIT
-414 GIPANDIRELASQ
+414 GIAENDIRELAAQ

-456 MLATAL
+456 MLAAAL

-473 MNVAWGGGFLT
+473 MNIAWGGGFLT
-484 RVSAGENPIPFRIPA
+484 RVSAGENPVPFRIPA

-519 GLSEAGCSNAEDAS
+519 GLPEADSQDE
-533 SADKA
+533 
-538 QAGCANAEG
+538 
-547 PGSTQEA
+547 
-554 PTENDAA
+554 
-561 RGFALA
+561 
-567 AKASLEQTS
+567 
-576 HSNRATDSVQHQDSA
+576 RATDSVQHQDHA

-616 NRAHRVLGDPSKCEF
+616 NRAHRVLGDPSKCEL
-631 ILNID
+631 ILNVD

-657 QESAMDGDAWGR
+657 QESAMNADAWGR

-676 ELGARFERRGAWK
+676 ELGARFERRGAWEA
-689 VCVEL
+689 CCDL
-694 AKRWGSA
+694 AKRWGIE
-701 DAFTEGCTE
+701 DAFTEGRTE

-733 LLEEGLAWRADRTE
+733 LLEDGLAWRADRTE

-785 RGTPG
+785 RGTPD
-790 EGAITPVPTY
+790 EGAITPIPTY
-800 VPEWGPAEFSVERPA
+800 VPEWGPAEFAVE
-815 TDGAQEPDAELR
+815 Q
-827 ADGHGCESVA
+827 
-837 FLPAGG
+837 
-843 RECESDAGLPANGRK
+843 
-858 CESNT
+858 T
-863 EPACDQPLRVFGFHS
+863 ERACDQPLRVFGFHS
-878 VARVHSSW
+878 VARIHSSW
-886 GNVPAVSQRVPQVI
+886 GNVPAVSRRVPQVI
-900 SINPADADAR
+900 SINPADASAR

-934 EDVIA
+934 DDVIA

-944 PQGAWWQAGSNIAE
+944 PQGAWWQAESRGTQSAPGTASARTACPVDI
-958 PIDVGGCINTLTTSR
+958 GGCINTLTTSR

-989 LHRHMGTEAYLS
+989 LRKP
-1001 ET
+1001 

>member
-33 SAFEDGATG
+33 SSFGSEAAG
-42 AAVEGAPERTWP
+42 AAVEGAAGETSG
-54 QIGAQTKPQTGAAFP
+54 QTGAQTKSQTGAAFP

-95 ELAHVSANKAA
+95 ELTRVSANKAA

-113 SMRAWANSP
+113 SMRAWTNSP
-122 DRLMWPLRRVGPRGS
+122 DRLMWPMRRVGPRGS
-137 AQFERMTWDEAL
+137 AQFERVTWDEAL
-149 DEIADQLAR
+149 DEIADRLAR

-185 RLMNCFGGFLDHYNN
+185 RLMNGFGGFLDRYNN

-249 ATWHGAWDRVVE
+249 ATWHGAWDRIVE

-285 RPANGDENEGQAS
+285 
-298 AVCGASLTGSST
+298 GS
-310 HKGRPATPAC
+310 
-320 GGALSADAAPGGQT
+320 GGET

-354 ELAFTHNALDWDF
+354 ELAFAHNALDWDF
-367 LRERCIGFTDETLPE
+367 LRERCVGFTDETLPE
-382 HRRSLGLSVMDYLRG
+382 HRRGLGLSATDYLRG
-397 TGYDHMAKTP
+397 TGYDHVAKTP
-407 PWAAAIT
+407 AWAAAIT
-414 GIPANDIRELASQ
+414 GIAENDIRELAAQ

-456 MLATAL
+456 MLAAAL

-473 MNVAWGGGFLT
+473 MNIAWGGGFLT
-484 RVSAGENPIPFRIPA
+484 RVSAGENPVPFRIPA

-519 GLSEAGCSNAEDAS
+519 GLPDANS
-533 SADKA
+533 QD
-538 QAGCANAEG
+538 E
-547 PGSTQEA
+547 
-554 PTENDAA
+554 
-561 RGFALA
+561 
-567 AKASLEQTS
+567 
-576 HSNRATDSVQHQDSA
+576 RATDSVQHQDHT

-616 NRAHRVLGDPSKCEF
+616 NRAHRVLGNPSKCEF
-631 ILNID
+631 ILNVD

-657 QESAMDGDAWGR
+657 QESAMDADAWGR

-676 ELGARFERRGAWK
+676 ELGARFERRGAWE
-689 VCVEL
+689 VCAEL
-694 AKRWGSA
+694 AKRWGIEN
-701 DAFTEGCTE
+701 AFTGGCTE
-710 GEWIRRLY
+710 GDWIRRLY
-718 EGDRERSTGLPTFDR
+718 EGDRERSLGLPTFDQ

-757 DPDAHPLDTP
+757 NPDAHPLDTP

-785 RGTPG
+785 RGTPD
-790 EGAITPVPTY
+790 EGAITPIPTY
-800 VPEWGPAEFSVERPA
+800 IPEWGPAEFAVEQA
-815 TDGAQEPDAELR
+815 AGNGAREPSAGPR
-827 ADGHGCESVA
+827 ADGLESET
-837 FLPAGG
+837 G
-843 RECESDAGLPANGRK
+843 
-858 CESNT
+858 T

-878 VARVHSSW
+878 VARIHSSW
-886 GNVPAVSQRVPQVI
+886 GNVPAVSRRVPQVI
-900 SINPADADAR
+900 SINPTDADAR
-910 GIATGD
+910 DIATGD
-916 LVEASNRFG
+916 LAEASNRFG

-934 EDVIA
+934 DDVIA
-939 GTIVM
+939 GTIVL
-944 PQGAWWQAGSNIAE
+944 PQGAWWQAENYDPRSTPGTASARAAD
-958 PIDVGGCINTLTTSR
+958 PVDVGGCINTLTTSR

-989 LHRHMGTEAYLS
+989 LRKP
-1001 ET
+1001 

>member
-1 MQRSAKGT
+1 MQRRTKGD

-33 SAFEDGATG
+33 SAFGSEAAG
-42 AAVEGAPERTWP
+42 AAAEGAAGETS
-54 QIGAQTKPQTGAAFP
+54 GQTCTAFP
-69 AETRTPAFCAID
+69 AETRAPAFCAID

-95 ELAHVSANKAA
+95 ELARVSANKAA

-137 AQFERMTWDEAL
+137 SQFERVTWDEAL
-149 DEIADQLAR
+149 DEIASQLAR
-158 IRREHGNESIYL
+158 IRREHGNESVYL

-185 RLMNCFGGFLDHYNN
+185 RLMNRFGGFLDHYNN

-229 ADARLVLVFGASP
+229 GDARLVLAFGASP

-261 QVGERGGRIVMVDP
+261 QVGKRGGRIVMVDP

-285 RPANGDENEGQAS
+285 RPASSGENEGQALT
-298 AVCGASLTGSST
+298 VCAAPPADDSE
-310 HKGRPATPAC
+310 HKGCAEASACSNAFPSNAT
-320 GGALSADAAPGGQT
+320 SDRQT

-382 HRRSLGLSVMDYLRG
+382 RWRGMGLSVMDYLHG

-407 PWAAAIT
+407 AWAAAIT
-414 GIPANDIRELASQ
+414 GIPADDIRELASQ

-456 MLATAL
+456 MLAAAL

-473 MNVAWGGGFLT
+473 MNIAWGGGFLT
-484 RVSAGENPIPFRIPA
+484 RISAGENHIPFRIPA

-519 GLSEAGCSNAEDAS
+519 GLPEADSRSG
-533 SADKA
+533 
-538 QAGCANAEG
+538 
-547 PGSTQEA
+547 
-554 PTENDAA
+554 
-561 RGFALA
+561 
-567 AKASLEQTS
+567 
-576 HSNRATDSVQHQDSA
+576 RATDSVQHQDSA
-591 AHLPCSIKAII
+591 AHLPSSIKAII

-631 ILNID
+631 ILNVD

-657 QESAMDGDAWGR
+657 QESAMDADTWGR

-676 ELGARFERRGAWK
+676 ELGARFERRGAWNT
-689 VCVEL
+689 CVEL
-694 AKRWGSA
+694 AKRWGN
-701 DAFTEGCTE
+701 
-710 GEWIRRLY
+710 RRCVH
-718 EGDRERSTGLPTFDR
+718 R
-733 LLEEGLAWRADRTE
+733 RAYRRRMD
-747 PFVALADWRS
+747 S
-757 DPDAHPLDTP
+757 P
-767 SGKIELFSEQLAA
+767 SV
-780 AAEAL
+780 
-785 RGTPG
+785 RG
-790 EGAITPVPTY
+790 
-800 VPEWGPAEFSVERPA
+800 RP
-815 TDGAQEPDAELR
+815 R
-827 ADGHGCESVA
+827 A
-837 FLPAGG
+837 
-843 RECESDAGLPANGRK
+843 
-858 CESNT
+858 
-863 EPACDQPLRVFGFHS
+863 
-878 VARVHSSW
+878 
-886 GNVPAVSQRVPQVI
+886 
-900 SINPADADAR
+900 
-910 GIATGD
+910 
-916 LVEASNRFG
+916 
-925 TLRLPAHVT
+925 
-934 EDVIA
+934 
-939 GTIVM
+939 
-944 PQGAWWQAGSNIAE
+944 
-958 PIDVGGCINTLTTSR
+958 
-973 PSPLAF
+973 
-979 GNPQHTCWCR
+979 
-989 LHRHMGTEAYLS
+989 
-1001 ET
+1001 

>member
-1 MQRSAKGT
+1 MQQRAKGA
-9 GDNGGMKTITNIAD
+9 GDNGDMKTITNIAD

-33 SAFEDGATG
+33 SAFGSE
-42 AAVEGAPERTWP
+42 AAGTAEEAASGKAS
-54 QIGAQTKPQTGAAFP
+54 GQTKPQARAAFP

-95 ELAHVSANKAA
+95 ELARVSANKAA

-137 AQFERMTWDEAL
+137 SQFERVTWDEAL

-223 SELDAA
+223 SELATA

-285 RPANGDENEGQAS
+285 KSASSEREGQA
-298 AVCGASLTGSST
+298 AVCGAALPGSE
-310 HKGRPATPAC
+310 HEGQPGAPAC
-320 GGALSADAAPGGQT
+320 GGAQPNDATPSGET

-354 ELAFTHNALDWDF
+354 ELAFVHNALDWDF
-367 LRERCIGFTDETLPE
+367 LREHCIGFTDETLPE
-382 HRRSLGLSVMDYLRG
+382 HRRGLGLSVMDYLRG
-397 TGYDHMAKTP
+397 TGYDHVAKTP
-407 PWAAAIT
+407 AWAAAIT
-414 GIPANDIRELASQ
+414 GVTADDIRELAAQ
-427 LATARPAFIMQ
+427 LASARPAFIMQ

-443 RRSNGEMT
+443 RRSNGEMA

-456 MLATAL
+456 MLAAAL

-484 RVSAGENPIPFRIPA
+484 RVSAGENHVPFRIPA

-519 GLSEAGCSNAEDAS
+519 GLPEADSRSE
-533 SADKA
+533 
-538 QAGCANAEG
+538 
-547 PGSTQEA
+547 
-554 PTENDAA
+554 
-561 RGFALA
+561 
-567 AKASLEQTS
+567 
-576 HSNRATDSVQHQDSA
+576 RATYSVQHQDSA

-616 NRAHRVLGDPSKCEF
+616 NRAHHVLGDPSKCEF
-631 ILNID
+631 ILNVD

-657 QESAMDGDAWGR
+657 QESAMDADAWGR

-676 ELGARFERRGAWK
+676 ELGARFERRGAWE
-689 VCVEL
+689 VCCDL
-694 AKRWGSA
+694 AKRWGIE
-701 DAFTEGCTE
+701 DAFTEGRSE
-710 GEWIRRLY
+710 GEWIRHLY
-718 EGDRERSTGLPTFDR
+718 EGDRERSAGLPAFDR
-733 LLEEGLAWRADRTE
+733 LLEEGLAWRADRNK
-747 PFVALADWRS
+747 PFVAMADWRS
-757 DPDAHPLDTP
+757 DLDAHPLDTP
-767 SGKIELFSEQLAA
+767 SGKIELFSEQLAT

-785 RGTPG
+785 RGTPD
-790 EGAITPVPTY
+790 EGAITPIPTY
-800 VPEWGPAEFSVERPA
+800 MPEWGPAEFAVEQA
-815 TDGAQEPDAELR
+815 
-827 ADGHGCESVA
+827 
-837 FLPAGG
+837 
-843 RECESDAGLPANGRK
+843 K
-858 CESNT
+858 
-863 EPACDQPLRVFGFHS
+863 PACEQPLRVFGFHS
-878 VARVHSSW
+878 VARIHSSW
-886 GNVPAVSQRVPQVI
+886 GNVPAVSRRVPQVI
-900 SINPADADAR
+900 SVNPADADAR

-934 EDVIA
+934 DDVIA

-944 PQGAWWQAGSNIAE
+944 PQGAWWQAEDAGADPVDI
-958 PIDVGGCINTLTTSR
+958 GGCINTLTTSR

-989 LHRHMGTEAYLS
+989 LRKP
-1001 ET
+1001 

>member
-1 MQRSAKGT
+1 MQRRAKGA
-9 GDNGGMKTITNIAD
+9 GDNGSMKTITNIAD

-33 SAFEDGATG
+33 SAFGSEAAE
-42 AAVEGAPERTWP
+42 AAVGGTAGEASG
-54 QIGAQTKPQTGAAFP
+54 QTGTAFP
-69 AETRTPAFCAID
+69 AETRAPAFCAID

-95 ELAHVSANKAA
+95 ELARVSANKAA

-137 AQFERMTWDEAL
+137 AQFERVTWDKAL
-149 DEIADQLAR
+149 DEIADRLAC

-206 NAMVRSMYGPG
+206 NTMVRSMYGPG

-229 ADARLVLVFGASP
+229 ADARLVVVFGASP

-275 RRNGSIPKRK
+275 RRNGSIPRRK
-285 RPANGDENEGQAS
+285 
-298 AVCGASLTGSST
+298 GS
-310 HKGRPATPAC
+310 
-320 GGALSADAAPGGQT
+320 GGET

-367 LRERCIGFTDETLPE
+367 LRKHCVGFTDETLPE
-382 HRRSLGLSVMDYLRG
+382 NRHGLGLSVMDYLRG
-397 TGYDHMAKTP
+397 AGYDHVAKTP
-407 PWAAAIT
+407 AWAAAIT
-414 GIPANDIRELASQ
+414 GIAENDIRELAAQ

-456 MLATAL
+456 MLAAAL

-473 MNVAWGGGFLT
+473 MNIAWGGGFLT
-484 RVSAGENPIPFRIPA
+484 RVSAGENPVPFRIPA

-519 GLSEAGCSNAEDAS
+519 GLPEADSQDE
-533 SADKA
+533 
-538 QAGCANAEG
+538 
-547 PGSTQEA
+547 
-554 PTENDAA
+554 
-561 RGFALA
+561 
-567 AKASLEQTS
+567 
-576 HSNRATDSVQHQDSA
+576 RATDSVQHQDHA

-616 NRAHRVLGDPSKCEF
+616 NRAHRVLGDPSKCEL
-631 ILNID
+631 ILNVD

-657 QESAMDGDAWGR
+657 QESAIDADAWGR

-676 ELGARFERRGAWK
+676 ELGARFERLGAWE

-694 AKRWGSA
+694 AKRWGIA
-701 DAFTEGCTE
+701 DVFTEGRSE
-710 GEWIRRLY
+710 GEWIRHLY
-718 EGDRERSTGLPTFDR
+718 EGDRERSLGLPTFDQ
-733 LLEEGLAWRADRTE
+733 LLEEGLAWRTDRTE
-747 PFVALADWRS
+747 PFVAMADWRS
-757 DPDAHPLDTP
+757 DSDAHPLDTP

-780 AAEAL
+780 TAEAL
-785 RGTPG
+785 RGTPD
-790 EGAITPVPTY
+790 EGAITPIPTY
-800 VPEWGPAEFSVERPA
+800 VPEWGPAEFAVEQAAGDGAREPNA
-815 TDGAQEPDAELR
+815 ALHTDDQGNKSGADLPTDGQK
-827 ADGHGCESVA
+827 
-837 FLPAGG
+837 
-843 RECESDAGLPANGRK
+843 CESDAGLPTSGRK
-858 CESNT
+858 IEAST
-863 EPACDQPLRVFGFHS
+863 KPAGEQPLRVFGFHS
-878 VARVHSSW
+878 VARIHSSW
-886 GNVPAVSQRVPQVI
+886 GNVPAVSRRVPQVI
-900 SINPADADAR
+900 SVNPADADAR

-934 EDVIA
+934 DDVIA

-944 PQGAWWQAGSNIAE
+944 PQGAWWQAEDAGADPVDI
-958 PIDVGGCINTLTTSR
+958 GGCINTLTTSR

-989 LHRHMGTEAYLS
+989 LRKP
-1001 ET
+1001 

>member
-1 MQRSAKGT
+1 
-9 GDNGGMKTITNIAD
+9 
-23 RLFRKVEPVD
+23 
-33 SAFEDGATG
+33 
-42 AAVEGAPERTWP
+42 
-54 QIGAQTKPQTGAAFP
+54 
-69 AETRTPAFCAID
+69 
-81 CPGRCPLELHLRDG
+81 
-95 ELAHVSANKAA
+95 
-106 PACHRGL
+106 
-113 SMRAWANSP
+113 
-122 DRLMWPLRRVGPRGS
+122 
-137 AQFERMTWDEAL
+137 
-149 DEIADQLAR
+149 
-158 IRREHGNESIYL
+158 
-170 AYTTGQSCTTADPFE
+170 
-185 RLMNCFGGFLDHYNN
+185 
-200 YSNPQI
+200 
-206 NAMVRSMYGPG
+206 
-217 ALYPGG
+217 
-223 SELDAA
+223 
-229 ADARLVLVFGASP
+229 
-242 AETGTGR
+242 
-249 ATWHGAWDRVVE
+249 
-261 QVGERGGRIVMVDP
+261 MVDP
-275 RRNGSIPKRK
+275 RRNGSIPQRK
-285 RPANGDENEGQAS
+285 
-298 AVCGASLTGSST
+298 GS
-310 HKGRPATPAC
+310 
-320 GGALSADAAPGGQT
+320 DQQT

-367 LRERCIGFTDETLPE
+367 LHERCIGFTDGTLPE
-382 HRRSLGLSVMDYLRG
+382 RWRGLGLSVMDYLRG
-397 TGYDHMAKTP
+397 TGYDRVAKTP
-407 PWAAAIT
+407 AWAAAIT
-414 GIPANDIRELASQ
+414 GTPADDIRELASQ

-456 MLATAL
+456 MLAAAL

-484 RVSAGENPIPFRIPA
+484 RISAGKNLIPFRIPA

-519 GLSEAGCSNAEDAS
+519 GLPEASCEDAGRSGFATEAGPE
-533 SADKA
+533 
-538 QAGCANAEG
+538 QA
-547 PGSTQEA
+547 
-554 PTENDAA
+554 
-561 RGFALA
+561 F
-567 AKASLEQTS
+567 
-576 HSNRATDSVQHQDSA
+576 HSERATDSVQHQDGT

-616 NRAHRVLGDPSKCEF
+616 NRAHRVLGDPTKCEF
-631 ILNID
+631 ILNVD

-669 RIAVSTG
+669 RIAVGTG
-676 ELGARFERRGAWK
+676 ELGARFERRGAWNT
-689 VCVEL
+689 CVEL
-694 AKRWGSA
+694 AKRWGIE
-701 DAFTEGCTE
+701 DAFTEGRTE
-710 GEWIRRLY
+710 GEWIRHLY
-718 EGDRERSTGLPTFDR
+718 EGDRERNTGLPTFDQ

-757 DPDAHPLDTP
+757 NPVAHPLDTP

-785 RGTPG
+785 RGTPD
-790 EGAITPVPTY
+790 EGAITPIPTY
-800 VPEWGPAEFSVERPA
+800 VPEWGPAEFAVERPA

-843 RECESDAGLPANGRK
+843 RECESDAELPANGRK
-858 CESNT
+858 SESNT
-863 EPACDQPLRVFGFHS
+863 EPACEQPLRVFGFHS
-878 VARVHSSW
+878 VARIHSSW
-886 GNVPAVSQRVPQVI
+886 GNVPAVSRRVPQVI

-934 EDVIA
+934 DDVIA

-944 PQGAWWQAGSNIAE
+944 PQGAWWQAESDVAE
-958 PIDVGGCINTLTTSR
+958 PIDVGGCINTLTISR

-979 GNPQHTCWCR
+979 GNPQHTCWCSLR
-989 LHRHMGTEAYLS
+989 RHMGTEAYLS
-1001 ET
+1001 ETAHPV

>member
-1 MQRSAKGT
+1 MQRRAKGD
-9 GDNGGMKTITNIAD
+9 GDNEGMKTITNIAD
-23 RLFRKVEPVD
+23 QLFRKVQPVD
-33 SAFEDGATG
+33 SAFGSETAG
-42 AAVEGAPERTWP
+42 AAAEGAAGETS
-54 QIGAQTKPQTGAAFP
+54 GQTCTAFP

-95 ELAHVSANKAA
+95 ELARVSANKAA

-137 AQFERMTWDEAL
+137 AQFERVTWDEAL

-158 IRREHGNESIYL
+158 IRREHGSESIYL

-223 SELDAA
+223 SELDTA

-249 ATWHGAWDRVVE
+249 ATWHGAWDRVVG

-275 RRNGSIPKRK
+275 RRNGSIPQRK
-285 RPANGDENEGQAS
+285 
-298 AVCGASLTGSST
+298 GS
-310 HKGRPATPAC
+310 
-320 GGALSADAAPGGQT
+320 DQQT

-367 LRERCIGFTDETLPE
+367 LHERCIGFTDGTLPE
-382 HRRSLGLSVMDYLRG
+382 RWRGLGLSVMDYLRG
-397 TGYDHMAKTP
+397 TGYDRVAKTP
-407 PWAAAIT
+407 AWAAAIT
-414 GIPANDIRELASQ
+414 GTPADDIRELAAQ
-427 LATARPAFIMQ
+427 LATTRPVFIMQ

-456 MLATAL
+456 MLAAAL

-484 RVSAGENPIPFRIPA
+484 RVSAGKNLIPFRIPA
-499 YRFLDAIENGEA
+499 YRFLDAIENGGA

-519 GLSEAGCSNAEDAS
+519 GLPEASCGD
-533 SADKA
+533 
-538 QAGCANAEG
+538 AEG
-547 PGSTQEA
+547 SSFATEA
-554 PTENDAA
+554 ELKQA
-561 RGFALA
+561 F
-567 AKASLEQTS
+567 
-576 HSNRATDSVQHQDSA
+576 HSGRATDFVQHQDSA

-616 NRAHRVLGDPSKCEF
+616 NRAHRVLGDPTKCKF
-631 ILNID
+631 ILNVD

-657 QESAMDGDAWGR
+657 QESAMDADAWGR
-669 RIAVSTG
+669 RIAVGTG
-676 ELGARFERRGAWK
+676 ELGARFERRGAWNT
-689 VCVEL
+689 CVEL
-694 AKRWGSA
+694 AKRWGIE
-701 DAFTEGCTE
+701 DAFTEGRTE
-710 GEWIRRLY
+710 GEWIRHLY
-718 EGDRERSTGLPTFDR
+718 EGDRERSTGLPTFDQ

-757 DPDAHPLDTP
+757 NPVAHPLDTP
-767 SGKIELFSEQLAA
+767 SGKIELFSEQLTA

-785 RGTPG
+785 RGTPD
-790 EGAITPVPTY
+790 EGAITPIPTY
-800 VPEWGPAEFSVERPA
+800 VPEWGPAEFAVGQAASDE
-815 TDGAQEPDAELR
+815 AQAPSAGLR
-827 ADGHGCESVA
+827 ADGQESEM
-837 FLPAGG
+837 G
-843 RECESDAGLPANGRK
+843 
-858 CESNT
+858 T
-863 EPACDQPLRVFGFHS
+863 EPTRDQPLRVFGFHS
-878 VARVHSSW
+878 VARIHSSW
-886 GNVPAVSQRVPQVI
+886 GNVPAVSRRVPQVI

-934 EDVIA
+934 DDVIA

-944 PQGAWWQAGSNIAE
+944 PQGAWWQAESDVAE
-958 PIDVGGCINTLTTSR
+958 PIDVGGCINTLTISR

-979 GNPQHTCWCR
+979 GNPQHTCWCSLR
-989 LHRHMGTEAYLS
+989 RHMGTEAYLS
-1001 ET
+1001 ETAHPA

>member
-1 MQRSAKGT
+1 MQRRTKGD

-23 RLFRKVEPVD
+23 RLFRKVQPVD
-33 SAFEDGATG
+33 SAFGSET
-42 AAVEGAPERTWP
+42 
-54 QIGAQTKPQTGAAFP
+54 

-95 ELAHVSANKAA
+95 ELARVSANKAA

-137 AQFERMTWDEAL
+137 AQFERVTWDEAL

-158 IRREHGNESIYL
+158 IRREHGSESIYL

-206 NAMVRSMYGPG
+206 NTMVRSMYGPD

-223 SELDAA
+223 SELNTA

-249 ATWHGAWDRVVE
+249 ATWHGAWDRVVG

-275 RRNGSIPKRK
+275 RRNGSIPQRK
-285 RPANGDENEGQAS
+285 
-298 AVCGASLTGSST
+298 GSD
-310 HKGRPATPAC
+310 R
-320 GGALSADAAPGGQT
+320 QT

-382 HRRSLGLSVMDYLRG
+382 RWRGMGLSVMDYLHG

-407 PWAAAIT
+407 AWAAAIT
-414 GIPANDIRELASQ
+414 GIPADDIRELASQ

-456 MLATAL
+456 MLAAAL

-473 MNVAWGGGFLT
+473 MNIAWGGGFLT
-484 RVSAGENPIPFRIPA
+484 RISAGENHIPFRIPA

-519 GLSEAGCSNAEDAS
+519 GLPEAGYGNAGGSGFA
-533 SADKA
+533 
-538 QAGCANAEG
+538 AEG
-547 PGSTQEA
+547 KPEQSSPG
-554 PTENDAA
+554 
-561 RGFALA
+561 
-567 AKASLEQTS
+567 K
-576 HSNRATDSVQHQDSA
+576 RATDSVQHQDSA
-591 AHLPCSIKAII
+591 AHLPSSIKAII

-631 ILNID
+631 ILNVD

-657 QESAMDGDAWGR
+657 QESAMDADTWGR

-676 ELGARFERRGAWK
+676 ELGARFERRGAWNT
-689 VCVEL
+689 CVEL
-694 AKRWGSA
+694 AKRWEIEN
-701 DAFTEGCTE
+701 AFTEGRTE

-733 LLEEGLAWRADRTE
+733 LLEDGLAWRADRAE
-747 PFVALADWRS
+747 PFVALADWRH

-767 SGKIELFSEQLAA
+767 SGKIELFSELLAA
-780 AAEAL
+780 AAETL
-785 RGTPG
+785 RDTPD
-790 EGAITPVPTY
+790 EGAVTPIPTY
-800 VPEWGPAEFSVERPA
+800 VPEWGPAEFAVEKA
-815 TDGAQEPDAELR
+815 AADGAKDSSAVLPECDQEGKPSAE
-827 ADGHGCESVA
+827 
-837 FLPAGG
+837 
-843 RECESDAGLPANGRK
+843 
-858 CESNT
+858 T
-863 EPACDQPLRVFGFHS
+863 TCDQPLRVFGFHS
-878 VARVHSSW
+878 VARIHSSW
-886 GNVPAVSQRVPQVI
+886 GNVPAVSRRVPQVI

-944 PQGAWWQAGSNIAE
+944 PQGAWWQAESNVVE

-979 GNPQHTCWCR
+979 GNPQHTCWCH
-989 LHRHMGTEAYLS
+989 LHRRMGTEAYLS
-1001 ET
+1001 ETAHPA